1 MRNLKRVLSLA
12 LASVMLIGMM
22 VVGASAANYDDFS
35 DKDKIVNKEAVST
48 LVELGVIAGKDDGTY
63 DPEGI
68 VTRGEMAKMIC
79 VVLNGGKDPSLGD
92 VTKYSYTDTVGH
104 WAAPYIEYCAIRGIV
119 AGKGDGTFGPNET
132 VTGSQAAKMLLV
144 AAGYQSAI
152 EGFTGASWEVNT
164 NVRANA
170 VGLYDGLDIN
180 PSQGLTR
187 DSAAQMVY
195 NILDVEQVTYKY
207 TLVANGDGTFTSVT
221 EIDKSADNK
230 TVLEDKFGAVKV
242 EGVVVANEV
251 ADLNSSKKND
261 NKVLVGSA
269 LDAGKTKIV
278 ITNGGADEDQNEY
291 TGTQTFKVSTG
302 LDQLGRTVRLYVK
315 SGSSAANAKV
325 FGSVIVT
332 DDNKVV
338 TDASDDSINSV
349 ADDNSLDIVS
359 GTKVATNYA
368 DLTTLSSDA
377 AKADGTQG
385 VQKILI
391 DNNDDGDVD
400 YVLLTTYVFGK
411 VTGKSTSSDGSL
423 TVNYSG
429 ASTLSVDDKDDVV
442 GFDDVAK
449 NDYVLASFIGGKLH
463 VQKAESVTGTLD
475 AYTSSSLTVDGT
487 KYTVS
492 AVGCYK
498 STSDD
503 ITPAKGYASKSELD
517 KDATFYLDVNGYI
530 VAVGAP
536 EASAY
541 DYAYV
546 WGAEAGSS
554 IGTDRVKVT
563 LSDGTKA
570 TYDLDGDS
578 DIDIVKGDSAYDAD
592 NGTVGEEK
600 VQGMIFAYKV
610 TNNEIKLTN
619 PAGGFAEGDNI
630 TFEKGKTTVSGLTV
644 GTNQTKFANKNTV
657 FFYVTMKDDE
667 IIDGVDVYT
676 GYSAAPDVDDSAAAY
691 AAYNKAGKMV
701 AVAFSSTEFSSTDL
715 SDHVFIYKS
724 DSTFND
730 YIEARGFLA
739 GSAEANTEL
748 KVSDLP
754 SGVEMKEVVD
764 GKIYL
769 YSTDSDGYFKLK
781 EAGDDLITVNGK
793 AANVSSSS
801 VVIGNTEYAV
811 TSKTVLIDNTDN
823 PGTPSATLGAA
834 PEDDDIITYMLV
846 DGDEILMMVVDNTAE
861 EKPETPENIT
871 VTVANGKITLT
882 YTGETAPSVD
892 EQATAVVEKLTA
904 LGYTDID
911 VPASEEGLS
920 ANGITAKK
928 DVITYTFTYELKAA
942 EATE

>member
-63 DPEGI
+63 DPTGI
-68 VTRGEMAKMIC
+68 VTRAEMAKMIC

-104 WAAPYIEYCAIRGIV
+104 WAAPYIEYCAIRSIV
-119 AGKGDGTFGPNET
+119 AGKGDGTFAPNET

-152 EGFTGASWEVNT
+152 EGFTGANWEVNT

-221 EIDKSADNK
+221 EIDKTADNK

-278 ITNGGADEDQNEY
+278 ITNGGKDEDQNEY

-315 SGSSAANAKV
+315 TGSSAANAKV

-368 DLTTLSSDA
+368 DLTDLSSDA
-377 AKADGTQG
+377 AKADGTHG

-429 ASTLSVDDKDDVV
+429 AATLSVDDKDDVV

-449 NDYVLASFIGGKLH
+449 NDYVLAAFIGGKLH

-475 AYTSSSLTVDGT
+475 AYTSTSLTVDGT

-498 STSDD
+498 SNSDD

-546 WGAEAGSS
+546 WGSEAGSS

-570 TYDLDGDS
+570 TYDLDDDS
-578 DIDIVKGDSAYDAD
+578 DIDITYD
-592 NGTVGEEK
+592 GEYEG
-600 VQGMIFAYKV
+600 QIFAYKV
-610 TNNEIKLTN
+610 TKNEIKLTK
-619 PAGGFAEGDNI
+619 PTTTAESESAVV
-630 TFEKGKTTVSGLTV
+630 FEKGKTTVSGLKDNAT
-644 GTNQTKFANKNTV
+644 TKFSNKNTV
-657 FFYVTMKDDE
+657 FFYVTTKTTGKVTK
-667 IIDGVDVYT
+667 IDSVDVYT
-676 GYSAAPDVDDSAAAY
+676 GYSAAPDVDKEDNASAF
-691 AAYNKAGKMV
+691 AAYNKGGKMV
-701 AVAFSSTEFSSTDL
+701 AVAITSSAFNSTDL
-715 SDHVFIYKS
+715 SDHVFIYKK
-724 DSTFND
+724 DRTFTD
-730 YIEARGFLA
+730 YTEVRGFLA
-739 GSAEANTEL
+739 GMDQANIEL
-748 KVSDLP
+748 KVSDN
-754 SGVEMKEVVD
+754 SNVDAADAVD
-764 GKIYL
+764 GQIYL
-769 YSTDSDGYFKLK
+769 YTKDSDGYLKLK
-781 EAGDDLITVNGK
+781 EAGDNLITVNGK
-793 AANVSSSS
+793 PTNVSSSS
-801 VVIGNTEYAV
+801 VVVKGKEYAV

-834 PEDDDIITYMLV
+834 PEDDDVITYMLV
-846 DGDEILMMVVDNTAE
+846 DDDEILMMVVDNTAE
-861 EKPETPENIT
+861 ETPATPDNVT
-871 VTVANGKITLT
+871 VTVKDDKITLT
-882 YTGETAPSVD
+882 YTKEEPGVTD
-892 EQATAVVEKLTA
+892 QANAVVAKLTA

-911 VPASEEGLS
+911 VTVAGGKVTGVS
-920 ANGITAKK
+920 AKMG
-928 DVITYTFTYELKAA
+928 VVSYTFTYEMGKAA
-942 EATE
+942 E

>member
-63 DPEGI
+63 DPTGI
-68 VTRGEMAKMIC
+68 VTRAEMAKMIC

-104 WAAPYIEYCAIRGIV
+104 WAAPYIEYCAIRNIV

-152 EGFTGASWEVNT
+152 EGFTGANWEVNT

-221 EIDKSADNK
+221 EIDKTADNK

-278 ITNGGADEDQNEY
+278 ITNGGKDEDQNEY

-315 SGSSAANAKV
+315 TGSSAANAKV

-368 DLTTLSSDA
+368 DLTDLSSDA
-377 AKADGTQG
+377 AKADGTHG

-429 ASTLSVDDKDDVV
+429 AATLSVDDKDDVV

-449 NDYVLASFIGGKLH
+449 NDYVLAAFIGGKLH

-475 AYTSSSLTVDGT
+475 AYTSTSLTVDGT

-546 WGAEAGSS
+546 WGSEAGSS

-570 TYDLDGDS
+570 TYDLDDDS
-578 DIDIVKGDSAYDAD
+578 DIDIEADGDFE
-592 NGTVGEEK
+592 G
-600 VQGMIFAYKV
+600 QIFAYKV
-610 TNNEIKLTN
+610 SGNEIKLTK
-619 PAGGFAEGDNI
+619 PAGKTAEGEKVV
-630 TFEKGKTTVSGLTV
+630 FEKGKTTVDGLTTAD
-644 GTNQTKFANKNTV
+644 GQTKFANKNTV
-657 FFYVTMKDDE
+657 FFYVTTKTTGNVTK
-667 IIDGVDVYT
+667 IDSVDVYT
-676 GYSAAPDVDDSAAAY
+676 GYSAAPDVDKEDNASAF
-691 AAYNKAGKMV
+691 AAYNKGGKMV
-701 AVAFSSTEFSSTDL
+701 AVAITSSAFNSTDL

-739 GSAEANTEL
+739 GSAEANTSL

-781 EAGDDLITVNGK
+781 DAGDNLITVNGK

-801 VVIGNTEYAV
+801 VVIGNDEYAV

-834 PEDDDIITYMLV
+834 PEDDDYITYMLV
-846 DGDEILMMVVDNTAE
+846 DDDEILMMVVDNTAE
-861 EKPETPENIT
+861 ATPETPNDIT
-871 VTVANGKITLT
+871 VKVEDDKITLT
-882 YTGETAPSVD
+882 YTNEKPGVTD
-892 EQATAVVEKLTA
+892 QANAVVAKLTD

-911 VPASEEGLS
+911 VTVAGGEVTGVS
-920 ANGITAKK
+920 AKMG
-928 DVITYTFTYELKAA
+928 VVSYTFTYELKAA
-942 EATE
+942 E

>member
-63 DPEGI
+63 DPTGI

-79 VVLNGGKDPSLGD
+79 VVLNGGKDPSLGN

-152 EGFTGASWEVNT
+152 EGFTGANWEVNT

-207 TLVANGDGTFTSVT
+207 TMVANGDGTFTSVT
-221 EIDKSADNK
+221 EIDKTADNK

-278 ITNGGADEDQNEY
+278 ITNGGKDEDQNEY

-315 SGSSAANAKV
+315 TGSSAANAKV

-368 DLTTLSSDA
+368 DLTDLSSDA
-377 AKADGTQG
+377 AKADGTHG

-429 ASTLSVDDKDDVV
+429 AATLSVDDKDDVV

-449 NDYVLASFIGGKLH
+449 NDYVLAAFIGGKLH

-475 AYTSSSLTVDGT
+475 AYTSTSLTVDGT

-546 WGAEAGSS
+546 WGSEAGSS

-570 TYDLDGDS
+570 TYDLDDDS
-578 DIDIVKGDSAYDAD
+578 DIDIEHDGDFE
-592 NGTVGEEK
+592 G
-600 VQGMIFAYKV
+600 QIFAYKV
-610 TNNEIKLTN
+610 SGNEIKLTK
-619 PAGGFAEGDNI
+619 PAGKTAEGEKVV
-630 TFEKGKTTVSGLTV
+630 FEKGKTTVDGLTTAD
-644 GTNQTKFANKNTV
+644 GQTKFANKNTV
-657 FFYVTMKDDE
+657 FFYVTTKTTGNVTK
-667 IIDGVDVYT
+667 IDSVDVYT
-676 GYSAAPDVDDSAAAY
+676 GYSAAPDVDKEDNASAF
-691 AAYNKAGKMV
+691 AAYNKGGKMV
-701 AVAFSSTEFSSTDL
+701 AVAITSSAFNSTDL
-715 SDHVFIYKS
+715 SDHVFIYKK
-724 DSTFND
+724 DRTFTD
-730 YIEARGFLA
+730 YTEVRGFLA
-739 GSAEANTEL
+739 GMDQANTEL
-748 KVSDLP
+748 KVSDN
-754 SGVEMKEVVD
+754 SNVDAADAVD
-764 GKIYL
+764 GQIYL
-769 YSTDSDGYFKLK
+769 YTKDSDGYLKLK
-781 EAGDDLITVNGK
+781 EAGDNLITVNGK
-793 AANVSSSS
+793 PTNVSSSS
-801 VVIGNTEYAV
+801 VVVKGKEYAV

-834 PEDDDIITYMLV
+834 PEDDDVITYMLV
-846 DGDEILMMVVDNTAE
+846 DDDEILMMVIDNTAE
-861 EKPETPENIT
+861 ETPETPDNVT
-871 VTVANGKITLT
+871 VTVKDDKITLT
-882 YTGETAPSVD
+882 YTKEEPGVTD
-892 EQATAVVEKLTA
+892 QANAVVAKLTA

-911 VPASEEGLS
+911 VTVAGGKVTGVS
-920 ANGITAKK
+920 AKMG
-928 DVITYTFTYELKAA
+928 VVSYTFTYEMVKAA
-942 EATE
+942 E

>member
-63 DPEGI
+63 DPTGI
-68 VTRGEMAKMIC
+68 VTRAEMAKMIC

-104 WAAPYIEYCAIRGIV
+104 WAAPYIEYCAIRSIV
-119 AGKGDGTFGPNET
+119 AGKGDGTFAPNET

-152 EGFTGASWEVNT
+152 EGFTGANWEVNT

-221 EIDKSADNK
+221 EIDKTADNK

-278 ITNGGADEDQNEY
+278 ITNGGKDEDQNEY

-315 SGSSAANAKV
+315 TGSSAANAKV

-368 DLTTLSSDA
+368 DLTDLSSDA
-377 AKADGTQG
+377 AKADGTHG

-429 ASTLSVDDKDDVV
+429 AATLSVDDKDDVV

-449 NDYVLASFIGGKLH
+449 NDYVLAAFIGGKLH

-475 AYTSSSLTVDGT
+475 AYTSTSLTVDGT

-546 WGAEAGSS
+546 WGSEAGSS

-570 TYDLDGDS
+570 TYDLDDDS
-578 DIDIVKGDSAYDAD
+578 DIDITYD
-592 NGTVGEEK
+592 GEYEG
-600 VQGMIFAYKV
+600 QIFAYKV
-610 TNNEIKLTN
+610 TKNEIKLTK
-619 PAGGFAEGDNI
+619 PTTTAESESAVV
-630 TFEKGKTTVSGLTV
+630 FEKGKTTVSGLKDNAT
-644 GTNQTKFANKNTV
+644 TKFSNKNTV
-657 FFYVTMKDDE
+657 FFYVTTKTTGKVTK
-667 IIDGVDVYT
+667 IDSVDVYT
-676 GYSAAPDVDDSAAAY
+676 GYSAAPDVDKEDNASAF
-691 AAYNKAGKMV
+691 AAYNKGGKMV
-701 AVAFSSTEFSSTDL
+701 AVAITSSAFNSTDL
-715 SDHVFIYKS
+715 SDHVFIYKK
-724 DSTFND
+724 DRTFTD
-730 YIEARGFLA
+730 YTEVRGFLA
-739 GSAEANTEL
+739 GMDQANIEL
-748 KVSDLP
+748 KVSDN
-754 SGVEMKEVVD
+754 SNVDAADAVD
-764 GKIYL
+764 GQIYL
-769 YSTDSDGYFKLK
+769 YTKDSDGYLKLK
-781 EAGDDLITVNGK
+781 EAGDNLITVNGK
-793 AANVSSSS
+793 PTNVSSSS
-801 VVIGNTEYAV
+801 VVVKGKEYAV

-834 PEDDDIITYMLV
+834 PEDDDVITYMLV
-846 DGDEILMMVVDNTAE
+846 DDDEILMMVVDNTAE
-861 EKPETPENIT
+861 ETPATPDNVT
-871 VTVANGKITLT
+871 VTVKDDKITLT
-882 YTGETAPSVD
+882 YTKEEPGVTD
-892 EQATAVVEKLTA
+892 QANAVVAKLTA

-911 VPASEEGLS
+911 VTVAGGKVTGVS
-920 ANGITAKK
+920 AKMG
-928 DVITYTFTYELKAA
+928 VVSYTFTYEMGKAA
-942 EATE
+942 E

>member
-63 DPEGI
+63 DPTGI

-79 VVLNGGKDPSLGD
+79 VVLNGGKDPSLGN

-152 EGFTGASWEVNT
+152 EGFTGANWEVNT

-207 TLVANGDGTFTSVT
+207 TMVANGDGTFTSVT
-221 EIDKSADNK
+221 EIDKTADNK

-278 ITNGGADEDQNEY
+278 ITNGGKDEDQNEY

-315 SGSSAANAKV
+315 TGSSAANAKV

-338 TDASDDSINSV
+338 TDASDGSINSV

-368 DLTTLSSDA
+368 DLTDLSSDA
-377 AKADGTQG
+377 AKADGTHG

-429 ASTLSVDDKDDVV
+429 AATLSVDDKDDVV

-449 NDYVLASFIGGKLH
+449 NDYVLAAFIGGKLH

-475 AYTSSSLTVDGT
+475 AYTSTSLTVDGT

-546 WGAEAGSS
+546 WGSEAGSS

-570 TYDLDGDS
+570 TYDLDDDS
-578 DIDIVKGDSAYDAD
+578 DIDIEDDGDFE
-592 NGTVGEEK
+592 G
-600 VQGMIFAYKV
+600 QIFAYKV
-610 TNNEIKLTN
+610 SGNEIKLTK
-619 PAGGFAEGDNI
+619 PAGKTAEGEKVV
-630 TFEKGKTTVSGLTV
+630 FEKGKTTVDGLTTAD
-644 GTNQTKFANKNTV
+644 GQTKFANKNTV
-657 FFYVTMKDDE
+657 FFYVTTKTTGNVTK
-667 IIDGVDVYT
+667 IDSVDVYT
-676 GYSAAPDVDDSAAAY
+676 GYSAAPDVDKEDNASAF
-691 AAYNKAGKMV
+691 AAYNKGGKMV
-701 AVAFSSTEFSSTDL
+701 AVAITSSAFNSTDL
-715 SDHVFIYKS
+715 SDHVFIYKK
-724 DSTFND
+724 DRTFTD
-730 YIEARGFLA
+730 YTEVRGFLA
-739 GSAEANTEL
+739 GMDQANTEL
-748 KVSDLP
+748 KVSDN
-754 SGVEMKEVVD
+754 SNVDAADAVD
-764 GKIYL
+764 GQIYL
-769 YSTDSDGYFKLK
+769 YTKDSDGYLKLK
-781 EAGDDLITVNGK
+781 EAGDNLITVNGK
-793 AANVSSSS
+793 PTNVSSSS
-801 VVIGNTEYAV
+801 VVVKGKEYAV

-834 PEDDDIITYMLV
+834 PEDDDVITYMLV
-846 DGDEILMMVVDNTAE
+846 DDDEILMMVIDNTAE
-861 EKPETPENIT
+861 ETPETPDNVT
-871 VTVANGKITLT
+871 VTVKDDKITLT
-882 YTGETAPSVD
+882 YTKEEPGVTD
-892 EQATAVVEKLTA
+892 QANAVVAKLTA

-911 VPASEEGLS
+911 VTVAGGKVTGVS
-920 ANGITAKK
+920 AKMG
-928 DVITYTFTYELKAA
+928 VVSYTFTYEMVKAA
-942 EATE
+942 E

>member
-63 DPEGI
+63 DPTGI

-79 VVLNGGKDPSLGD
+79 VVLNGGKDPSLGN

-152 EGFTGASWEVNT
+152 EGFTGANWEVNT

-207 TLVANGDGTFTSVT
+207 TMVANGDGTFTSVT
-221 EIDKSADNK
+221 EIDKTADNK

-278 ITNGGADEDQNEY
+278 ITNGGKDEDQNEY

-315 SGSSAANAKV
+315 TGSSAANAKV

-368 DLTTLSSDA
+368 DLTDLSSDA
-377 AKADGTQG
+377 AKADGTHG

-429 ASTLSVDDKDDVV
+429 AATLSVDDKDDVV

-449 NDYVLASFIGGKLH
+449 NDYVLAAFIGGKLH

-475 AYTSSSLTVDGT
+475 AYTSTSLTVDGT

-546 WGAEAGSS
+546 WGSEAGSS

-570 TYDLDGDS
+570 TYDLDDDS
-578 DIDIVKGDSAYDAD
+578 DIDIEDDGDFE
-592 NGTVGEEK
+592 G
-600 VQGMIFAYKV
+600 QIFAYKV
-610 TNNEIKLTN
+610 SGNEIKLTK
-619 PAGGFAEGDNI
+619 PAGKTAEGEKVV
-630 TFEKGKTTVSGLTV
+630 FEKGKTTVDGLTTAD
-644 GTNQTKFANKNTV
+644 GQTKFANKNTV
-657 FFYVTMKDDE
+657 FFYVTTKTTGNVTK
-667 IIDGVDVYT
+667 IDSVDVYT
-676 GYSAAPDVDDSAAAY
+676 GYSAAPDVDKEDNASAF
-691 AAYNKAGKMV
+691 AAYNKGGKMV
-701 AVAFSSTEFSSTDL
+701 AVAITSSAFNSTDL
-715 SDHVFIYKS
+715 SDHVFIYTK
-724 DSTFND
+724 DRTFTD
-730 YIEARGFLA
+730 YTEVRGFLA
-739 GSAEANTEL
+739 GMDQANTEL
-748 KVSDLP
+748 KVSDN
-754 SGVEMKEVVD
+754 SNVDAADAVD
-764 GKIYL
+764 GQIYL
-769 YSTDSDGYFKLK
+769 YTKDSDGYLKLK
-781 EAGDDLITVNGK
+781 EAGDNLITVNGK
-793 AANVSSSS
+793 PTNVSSSS
-801 VVIGNTEYAV
+801 VVVKGKEYAV

-834 PEDDDIITYMLV
+834 PEDDDVITYMLV
-846 DGDEILMMVVDNTAE
+846 DDDEILMMVIDNTAE
-861 EKPETPENIT
+861 ETPETPDNVT
-871 VTVANGKITLT
+871 VTVKDDKITLT
-882 YTGETAPSVD
+882 YTKEEPGVTD
-892 EQATAVVEKLTA
+892 QANAVVAKLTA

-911 VPASEEGLS
+911 VTVAGGKVTGVS
-920 ANGITAKK
+920 AKMG
-928 DVITYTFTYELKAA
+928 VVSYTFTYEMVKAA
-942 EATE
+942 E

>member
-63 DPEGI
+63 DPTGI

-79 VVLNGGKDPSLGD
+79 VVLNGGKDPSLGN

-152 EGFTGASWEVNT
+152 EGFTGANWEVNT

-207 TLVANGDGTFTSVT
+207 TMVANGDGTFTSVT
-221 EIDKSADNK
+221 EIDKTADNK

-278 ITNGGADEDQNEY
+278 ITNGGKDEDQNEY

-315 SGSSAANAKV
+315 TGSSAANAKV

-368 DLTTLSSDA
+368 DLTDLSSDA
-377 AKADGTQG
+377 AKADGTHG

-429 ASTLSVDDKDDVV
+429 AATLSVDDKDDVV

-449 NDYVLASFIGGKLH
+449 NDYVLAAFIGGKLH

-475 AYTSSSLTVDGT
+475 AYTSTSLTVDGT

-546 WGAEAGSS
+546 WGSEAGSS

-570 TYDLDGDS
+570 TYDLDDDS
-578 DIDIVKGDSAYDAD
+578 DIDIEDDGDFE
-592 NGTVGEEK
+592 G
-600 VQGMIFAYKV
+600 QIFAYKV
-610 TNNEIKLTN
+610 SGNEIKLTK
-619 PAGGFAEGDNI
+619 PAGKTAEGDKVV
-630 TFEKGKTTVSGLTV
+630 FEKGKTTVDGLTTAD
-644 GTNQTKFANKNTV
+644 GQTKFANKNTV
-657 FFYVTMKDDE
+657 FFYVTTKTTGNVTK
-667 IIDGVDVYT
+667 IDSVDVYT
-676 GYSAAPDVDDSAAAY
+676 GYSAAPDVDKEDNASAF
-691 AAYNKAGKMV
+691 AAYNKGGKMV
-701 AVAFSSTEFSSTDL
+701 AVAITSSAFNSTDL
-715 SDHVFIYKS
+715 SDHVFIYKK
-724 DSTFND
+724 DRTFTD
-730 YIEARGFLA
+730 YTEVRGFLA
-739 GSAEANTEL
+739 GMDQANTEL
-748 KVSDLP
+748 KVSDN
-754 SGVEMKEVVD
+754 SNVDAADAVD
-764 GKIYL
+764 GQIYL
-769 YSTDSDGYFKLK
+769 YTKDSDGYLKLK
-781 EAGDDLITVNGK
+781 EAGDNLITVNGK
-793 AANVSSSS
+793 PTNVSSSS
-801 VVIGNTEYAV
+801 VVVKGKEYAV

-834 PEDDDIITYMLV
+834 PEDDDVITYMLV
-846 DGDEILMMVVDNTAE
+846 DDDEILMMVIDNTAE
-861 EKPETPENIT
+861 ETPETPDNVT
-871 VTVANGKITLT
+871 VTVKDDKITLT
-882 YTGETAPSVD
+882 YTKEEPGVTD
-892 EQATAVVEKLTA
+892 QANAVVAKLTA

-911 VPASEEGLS
+911 VTVAGGKVTGVS
-920 ANGITAKK
+920 AKMG
-928 DVITYTFTYELKAA
+928 VVSYTFTYEMVKAA
-942 EATE
+942 E

>member
-63 DPEGI
+63 DPTGI

-79 VVLNGGKDPSLGD
+79 VVLNGGKDPSLGN

-152 EGFTGASWEVNT
+152 EGFTGANWEVNT

-207 TLVANGDGTFTSVT
+207 TMVANGDGTFTSVT
-221 EIDKSADNK
+221 EIDKTADNK

-278 ITNGGADEDQNEY
+278 ITNGGKDEDQNEY

-315 SGSSAANAKV
+315 TGSSAANAKV

-368 DLTTLSSDA
+368 DLTDLSSDA
-377 AKADGTQG
+377 AKADGTHG

-429 ASTLSVDDKDDVV
+429 AATLSVDDKDDVV

-449 NDYVLASFIGGKLH
+449 NDYVLAAFIGGKLH

-475 AYTSSSLTVDGT
+475 AYTSTSLTVDGT

-546 WGAEAGSS
+546 WGSEAGSS

-570 TYDLDGDS
+570 TYDLDDDS
-578 DIDIVKGDSAYDAD
+578 DIDIEDDGDFE
-592 NGTVGEEK
+592 G
-600 VQGMIFAYKV
+600 QIFAYKV
-610 TNNEIKLTN
+610 SGNEIKLTK
-619 PAGGFAEGDNI
+619 PAGKTAEGEKVV
-630 TFEKGKTTVSGLTV
+630 FEKGKTTVDGLTTAD
-644 GTNQTKFANKNTV
+644 GQTKFANKNTV
-657 FFYVTMKDDE
+657 FFYVTTKTTGNVTK
-667 IIDGVDVYT
+667 IDSVDVYT
-676 GYSAAPDVDDSAAAY
+676 GYSAAPDVDKEDNASAF
-691 AAYNKAGKMV
+691 AAYNKGGKMV
-701 AVAFSSTEFSSTDL
+701 AVAITSSAFNSTDL
-715 SDHVFIYKS
+715 SDHVFIYKK
-724 DSTFND
+724 DRTFTD
-730 YIEARGFLA
+730 YTEVRGFLA
-739 GSAEANTEL
+739 GMDQANTEL
-748 KVSDLP
+748 KVSDN
-754 SGVEMKEVVD
+754 SNVDAADAVD
-764 GKIYL
+764 GQIYL
-769 YSTDSDGYFKLK
+769 YTKDSDGYLKLK
-781 EAGDDLITVNGK
+781 EAGDNLITVNGK
-793 AANVSSSS
+793 PTNVSSSS
-801 VVIGNTEYAV
+801 VVVKGKEYAV

-834 PEDDDIITYMLV
+834 PEDDDLITYKLV
-846 DGDEILMMVVDNTAE
+846 DDDEILMMVIDNTAE
-861 EKPETPENIT
+861 ETPETPDNVT
-871 VTVANGKITLT
+871 VTVKDDKITLT
-882 YTGETAPSVD
+882 YTKEEPGVTD
-892 EQATAVVEKLTA
+892 QANAVVAKLTA

-911 VPASEEGLS
+911 VTVAGGKVTGVS
-920 ANGITAKK
+920 AKMG
-928 DVITYTFTYELKAA
+928 VVSYTFTYEMVKAA
-942 EATE
+942 E

>member
-63 DPEGI
+63 DPTGI

-79 VVLNGGKDPSLGD
+79 VVLNGGKDPSLGN

-152 EGFTGASWEVNT
+152 EGFTGANWEVNT

-221 EIDKSADNK
+221 EIDKTADNK

-278 ITNGGADEDQNEY
+278 ITNGGKDEDQNEY

-315 SGSSAANAKV
+315 TGSSAANAKV

-368 DLTTLSSDA
+368 DLTDLSSDA
-377 AKADGTQG
+377 AKADGTHG

-429 ASTLSVDDKDDVV
+429 AATLSVDDKDDVV

-449 NDYVLASFIGGKLH
+449 NDYVLAAFIGGKLH

-475 AYTSSSLTVDGT
+475 AYTSTSLTVDGT

-546 WGAEAGSS
+546 WGSEAGSS

-578 DIDIVKGDSAYDAD
+578 DIDIEDDGDFE
-592 NGTVGEEK
+592 G
-600 VQGMIFAYKV
+600 QIFAYKV
-610 TNNEIKLTN
+610 SGNEIKLTN
-619 PAGGFAEGDNI
+619 PAGKTAEGK
-630 TFEKGKTTVSGLTV
+630 TVVFEKGKTTVDGLTTV
-644 GTNQTKFANKNTV
+644 EGQTKFANKNTV
-657 FFYVTMKDDE
+657 FFYVTLKE
-667 IIDGVDVYT
+667 KGGIDSVDVYT
-676 GYSAAPDVDDSAAAY
+676 GYSAAPDVDKEDNASAF
-691 AAYNKAGKMV
+691 AAYNKGGKMV
-701 AVAFSSTEFSSTDL
+701 AVAITSKEFNSTDL

-739 GSAEANTEL
+739 GSAEANTSL

-769 YSTDSDGYFKLK
+769 YSTDSDGYLKLK
-781 EAGDDLITVNGK
+781 EAGDNLITVNGK
-793 AANVSSSS
+793 ATNVSSSS
-801 VVIGNTEYAV
+801 VVVKGKEYAV

-834 PEDDDIITYMLV
+834 PEDDDVITYMLV
-846 DGDEILMMVVDNTAE
+846 DDDEILMMVIDNTAE
-861 EKPETPENIT
+861 ETPETPDNVT

-911 VPASEEGLS
+911 VPASEAGLS
-920 ANGITAKK
+920 ADGITAKK
-928 DVITYTFTYELKAA
+928 GVITYTFTYELKAA
-942 EATE
+942 E

>member
-63 DPEGI
+63 DPTGI
-68 VTRGEMAKMIC
+68 VTRAEMAKMIC

-104 WAAPYIEYCAIRGIV
+104 WAAPYIEYCAIRSIV
-119 AGKGDGTFGPNET
+119 AGKGDGTFAPNET

-152 EGFTGASWEVNT
+152 EGFTGANWEVNT

-221 EIDKSADNK
+221 EIDKTADNK

-278 ITNGGADEDQNEY
+278 ITNGGKDEDQNEY

-315 SGSSAANAKV
+315 TGSSAANAKV

-368 DLTTLSSDA
+368 DLTDLSSDA
-377 AKADGTQG
+377 AKADGTHG

-429 ASTLSVDDKDDVV
+429 AATLSVDDKDDVV

-449 NDYVLASFIGGKLH
+449 NDYVLAAFIGGKLH

-475 AYTSSSLTVDGT
+475 AYTSTSLTVDGT

-546 WGAEAGSS
+546 WGSEAGSS

-578 DIDIVKGDSAYDAD
+578 DIDIEADGDYE
-592 NGTVGEEK
+592 G
-600 VQGMIFAYKV
+600 QIFAYKV
-610 TNNEIKLTN
+610 SGNEIKLTN
-619 PAGGFAEGDNI
+619 PAGKTAEGK
-630 TFEKGKTTVSGLTV
+630 TVVFEKGKTTVDGLTTAE
-644 GTNQTKFANKNTV
+644 GQTKFANKNTV
-657 FFYVTMKDDE
+657 FFYVTLKE
-667 IIDGVDVYT
+667 KGGIDSVDVYT
-676 GYSAAPDVDDSAAAY
+676 GYSAAPDVDKEDNASAF
-691 AAYNKAGKMV
+691 AAYNKGGKMV
-701 AVAFSSTEFSSTDL
+701 AVAITSKEFNSTDL

-739 GSAEANTEL
+739 GSAEANTSL

-769 YSTDSDGYFKLK
+769 YSTDSDGYLKLK
-781 EAGDDLITVNGK
+781 EAGDNLITVNGK
-793 AANVSSSS
+793 ATNVSSSS
-801 VVIGNTEYAV
+801 VVVKGKEYAV

-834 PEDDDIITYMLV
+834 PEDDDVITYMLV
-846 DGDEILMMVVDNTAE
+846 DDDEILMMVIDNTAE
-861 EKPETPENIT
+861 ETPETPDNVT

-911 VPASEEGLS
+911 VPASEAGLS
-920 ANGITAKK
+920 ADGITAKK
-928 DVITYTFTYELKAA
+928 GVITYTFTYELKAA
-942 EATE
+942 E

>member
-63 DPEGI
+63 DPTGI
-68 VTRGEMAKMIC
+68 VTRAEMAKMIC

-104 WAAPYIEYCAIRGIV
+104 WAAPYIEYCAIRNIV

-152 EGFTGASWEVNT
+152 EGFTGANWEVNT

-221 EIDKSADNK
+221 EIDKTADNK

-278 ITNGGADEDQNEY
+278 ITNGGKDEDQNEY

-315 SGSSAANAKV
+315 TGSSAANAKV

-368 DLTTLSSDA
+368 DLTDLSSDA
-377 AKADGTQG
+377 AKADGTHG

-429 ASTLSVDDKDDVV
+429 AATLSVDDKDDVV

-449 NDYVLASFIGGKLH
+449 NDYVLAAFIGGKLH

-475 AYTSSSLTVDGT
+475 AYTSTSLTVDGT

-546 WGAEAGSS
+546 WGSEAGSS

-578 DIDIVKGDSAYDAD
+578 DIDITKD
-592 NGTVGEEK
+592 GEYAG
-600 VQGMIFAYKV
+600 QIFAYKV
-610 TNNEIKLTN
+610 SGNEIKLTK
-619 PAGGFAEGDNI
+619 PAGKTAEGEKVV
-630 TFEKGKTTVSGLTV
+630 FEKGKTTVDGLTTAD
-644 GTNQTKFANKNTV
+644 GQTKFANKNTV
-657 FFYVTMKDDE
+657 FFYVTTKTTGNVTK
-667 IIDGVDVYT
+667 IDSVDVYT
-676 GYSAAPDVDDSAAAY
+676 GYSAAPDVDKEDNASAF
-691 AAYNKAGKMV
+691 AAYNKGGKMV
-701 AVAFSSTEFSSTDL
+701 AVAITSSAFNSTDL
-715 SDHVFIYKS
+715 SDHVFIYKK
-724 DSTFND
+724 DRTFTD
-730 YIEARGFLA
+730 YTEVRGFLA
-739 GSAEANTEL
+739 GMDQANTEL
-748 KVSDLP
+748 KVSDN
-754 SGVEMKEVVD
+754 SNVDAADAVD
-764 GKIYL
+764 GQIYL
-769 YSTDSDGYFKLK
+769 YTKDSDGYLKLK
-781 EAGDDLITVNGK
+781 EAGDNLITVNGK
-793 AANVSSSS
+793 PTNVSSSS
-801 VVIGNTEYAV
+801 VVVKGKEYAV
-811 TSKTVLIDNTDN
+811 TSKTVLIDNTDDPN
-823 PGTPSATLGAA
+823 PPSATLGAA
-834 PEDDDIITYMLV
+834 PEDDDVITYMLV
-846 DGDEILMMVVDNTAE
+846 DDDEILMMVVDNTP
-861 EKPETPENIT
+861 EKKPLAPESIT
-871 VTVANGKITLT
+871 VKVKDDEITLT
-882 YTGETAPSVD
+882 YTKEKPGVTD
-892 EQATAVVEKLTA
+892 QANAVVAKLTD

-911 VPASEEGLS
+911 VTVKGGEVTGVS
-920 ANGITAKK
+920 AKMG
-928 DVITYTFTYELKAA
+928 VVSYTFTYEMKAA
-942 EATE
+942 E

>member
-22 VVGASAANYDDFS
+22 VVGASAANYDAFS

-63 DPEGI
+63 DPTGI

-79 VVLNGGKDPSLGD
+79 VVLNGGKDPSLGN

-152 EGFTGASWEVNT
+152 EGFTGANWEVNT

-207 TLVANGDGTFTSVT
+207 TMVANGDGTFTSVT
-221 EIDKSADNK
+221 EIDKTADNK

-278 ITNGGADEDQNEY
+278 ITNGGKDEDQNEY

-315 SGSSAANAKV
+315 TGSSAANAKV

-368 DLTTLSSDA
+368 DLTDLSSDA
-377 AKADGTQG
+377 AKADGTHG

-429 ASTLSVDDKDDVV
+429 AATLSVDDKDDVV

-449 NDYVLASFIGGKLH
+449 NDYVLAAFIGGKLH

-475 AYTSSSLTVDGT
+475 AYTSTSLTVDGT

-546 WGAEAGSS
+546 WGSEAGSS

-570 TYDLDGDS
+570 TYDLDDDS
-578 DIDIVKGDSAYDAD
+578 DIDIEDDGDFE
-592 NGTVGEEK
+592 G
-600 VQGMIFAYKV
+600 QIFAYKV
-610 TNNEIKLTN
+610 SGNEIKLTK
-619 PAGGFAEGDNI
+619 PAGKTAEGEKVV
-630 TFEKGKTTVSGLTV
+630 FEKGKTTVDGLTTAD
-644 GTNQTKFANKNTV
+644 GQTKFANKNTV
-657 FFYVTMKDDE
+657 FFYVTTKTTGNVTK
-667 IIDGVDVYT
+667 IDSVDVYT
-676 GYSAAPDVDDSAAAY
+676 GYSAAPDVDKEDNASAF
-691 AAYNKAGKMV
+691 AAYNKGGKMV
-701 AVAFSSTEFSSTDL
+701 AVAITSSAFNSTDL
-715 SDHVFIYKS
+715 SDHVFIYKK
-724 DSTFND
+724 DRTFTD
-730 YIEARGFLA
+730 YTEVRGFLA
-739 GSAEANTEL
+739 GMDQANTEL
-748 KVSDLP
+748 KVSDN
-754 SGVEMKEVVD
+754 SNVDAADAVD
-764 GKIYL
+764 GQIYL
-769 YSTDSDGYFKLK
+769 YTKDSDGYLKLK
-781 EAGDDLITVNGK
+781 EAGDNLITVNGK
-793 AANVSSSS
+793 PTNVSSSS
-801 VVIGNTEYAV
+801 VVVKGKEYAV

-834 PEDDDIITYMLV
+834 PEDDDVITYMLV
-846 DGDEILMMVVDNTAE
+846 DDDEILMMVIDNTAE
-861 EKPETPENIT
+861 ETPETPDNVT
-871 VTVANGKITLT
+871 VTVKDDKITLT
-882 YTGETAPSVD
+882 YTKEEPGVTD
-892 EQATAVVEKLTA
+892 QANAVVAKLTA

-911 VPASEEGLS
+911 VTVAGGKVTGVS
-920 ANGITAKK
+920 AKMG
-928 DVITYTFTYELKAA
+928 VVSYTFTYEMVKAA
-942 EATE
+942 E

>member
-63 DPEGI
+63 DPTGI

-79 VVLNGGKDPSLGD
+79 VVLNGGKDPSLGN

-152 EGFTGASWEVNT
+152 EGFTGANWEVNT

-207 TLVANGDGTFTSVT
+207 TMVANGDGTFTSVT
-221 EIDKSADNK
+221 EIDKTADNK

-278 ITNGGADEDQNEY
+278 ITNGGKDEDQNEY

-315 SGSSAANAKV
+315 TGSSAANAKV

-368 DLTTLSSDA
+368 DLTDLSSDA
-377 AKADGTQG
+377 AKADGTHG

-429 ASTLSVDDKDDVV
+429 AATLSVDDKDDVV

-449 NDYVLASFIGGKLH
+449 NDYVLAAFIGGKLH

-475 AYTSSSLTVDGT
+475 AYTSTSLTVDGT

-546 WGAEAGSS
+546 WGSEAGSS

-570 TYDLDGDS
+570 TYDLDDDS
-578 DIDIVKGDSAYDAD
+578 DIDITYD
-592 NGTVGEEK
+592 GEYEG
-600 VQGMIFAYKV
+600 QIFAYKV
-610 TNNEIKLTN
+610 TKNEIKLTK
-619 PAGGFAEGDNI
+619 PTTTAESESAVV
-630 TFEKGKTTVSGLTV
+630 FEKGKTTVSGLKDNAT
-644 GTNQTKFANKNTV
+644 TKFSNKNTV
-657 FFYVTMKDDE
+657 FFYVTTKTTGKVTK
-667 IIDGVDVYT
+667 IDSVDVYT
-676 GYSAAPDVDDSAAAY
+676 GYSAAPDVDKEDNASAF
-691 AAYNKAGKMV
+691 AAYNKGGKMV
-701 AVAFSSTEFSSTDL
+701 AVAITSSAFNSTDL
-715 SDHVFIYKS
+715 SDHVFIYKK
-724 DSTFND
+724 DRTFTD
-730 YIEARGFLA
+730 YTEVRGFLA
-739 GSAEANTEL
+739 GMDQANIEL
-748 KVSDLP
+748 KVSDN
-754 SGVEMKEVVD
+754 SNVDAADAVD
-764 GKIYL
+764 GQIYL
-769 YSTDSDGYFKLK
+769 YTKDSDGYLKLK
-781 EAGDDLITVNGK
+781 EAGDNLITVNGK
-793 AANVSSSS
+793 PTNVSSSS
-801 VVIGNTEYAV
+801 VVVKGKEYAV

-834 PEDDDIITYMLV
+834 PEDDDVITYMLV
-846 DGDEILMMVVDNTAE
+846 DDDEILMMVVDNTAE
-861 EKPETPENIT
+861 ETPETPDNVT
-871 VTVANGKITLT
+871 VTVKDDKITLT
-882 YTGETAPSVD
+882 YTKEEPGVTD
-892 EQATAVVEKLTA
+892 QANAVVAKLTD

-911 VPASEEGLS
+911 VTVAGGKVTGVS
-920 ANGITAKK
+920 AKMG
-928 DVITYTFTYELKAA
+928 VVSYTFTYEMKAA
-942 EATE
+942 E

>member
-63 DPEGI
+63 DPTGI
-68 VTRGEMAKMIC
+68 VTRAEMAKMIC

-104 WAAPYIEYCAIRGIV
+104 WAAPYIEYCAIRSIV
-119 AGKGDGTFGPNET
+119 AGKGDGTFAPNET

-152 EGFTGASWEVNT
+152 EGFTGANWEVNT

-221 EIDKSADNK
+221 EIDKTADNK

-278 ITNGGADEDQNEY
+278 ITNGGKDEDQNEY

-315 SGSSAANAKV
+315 TGSSAANAKV

-368 DLTTLSSDA
+368 DLTDLSSDA
-377 AKADGTQG
+377 AKADGTHG

-429 ASTLSVDDKDDVV
+429 AATLSVDDKDDVV

-449 NDYVLASFIGGKLH
+449 NDYVLAAFIGGKLH

-475 AYTSSSLTVDGT
+475 AYTSTSLTVDGT

-546 WGAEAGSS
+546 WGSEAGSS

-578 DIDIVKGDSAYDAD
+578 DIDIEADGDYE
-592 NGTVGEEK
+592 G
-600 VQGMIFAYKV
+600 QIFAYKV
-610 TNNEIKLTN
+610 SGNEIKLTN
-619 PAGGFAEGDNI
+619 PAGKTAEGK
-630 TFEKGKTTVSGLTV
+630 TVVFEKGKTTVDGLTTAE
-644 GTNQTKFANKNTV
+644 GQTKFANKNTV
-657 FFYVTMKDDE
+657 FFYVTLKE
-667 IIDGVDVYT
+667 KGGIDSVDVYT
-676 GYSAAPDVDDSAAAY
+676 GYSAAPDVDKEDNASAF
-691 AAYNKAGKMV
+691 AAYNKGGKMV
-701 AVAFSSTEFSSTDL
+701 AVAITSKEFNSTDL

-739 GSAEANTEL
+739 GSAEANTSL

-769 YSTDSDGYFKLK
+769 YSTDSDGYLKLK
-781 EAGDDLITVNGK
+781 EAGDNLITVNGK
-793 AANVSSSS
+793 ATNVSSSS
-801 VVIGNTEYAV
+801 VVVKGKEYAV

-834 PEDDDIITYMLV
+834 PEDDDVITYMLV
-846 DGDEILMMVVDNTAE
+846 DDDEILMMVIDNTAE
-861 EKPETPENIT
+861 ETPETPDNVT

-882 YTGETAPSVD
+882 YTGETAPSTD

-911 VPASEEGLS
+911 VPASEAGLS
-920 ANGITAKK
+920 ADGITAKK
-928 DVITYTFTYELKAA
+928 GVITYTFTYELKAA
-942 EATE
+942 E

>member
-63 DPEGI
+63 DPTGI
-68 VTRGEMAKMIC
+68 VTRAEMAKMIC

-104 WAAPYIEYCAIRGIV
+104 WAAPYIEYCAIRNIV

-152 EGFTGASWEVNT
+152 EGFTGANWEVNT

-221 EIDKSADNK
+221 EIDKTADNK

-278 ITNGGADEDQNEY
+278 ITNGGKDEDQNEY

-315 SGSSAANAKV
+315 TGSSAANAKV

-368 DLTTLSSDA
+368 DLTDLSSDA
-377 AKADGTQG
+377 AKADGTHG

-429 ASTLSVDDKDDVV
+429 AATLSVDDKDDVV

-449 NDYVLASFIGGKLH
+449 NDYVLAAFIGGKLH

-475 AYTSSSLTVDGT
+475 AYTSTSLTVDGT

-546 WGAEAGSS
+546 WGSEAGSS

-570 TYDLDGDS
+570 TYDLDDDS
-578 DIDIVKGDSAYDAD
+578 DIDIEDDGDFE
-592 NGTVGEEK
+592 G
-600 VQGMIFAYKV
+600 QIFAYKV
-610 TNNEIKLTN
+610 SGNEIKLTN
-619 PAGGFAEGDNI
+619 PAGKTAEGK
-630 TFEKGKTTVSGLTV
+630 TVVFEKGKTTVDGLTTV
-644 GTNQTKFANKNTV
+644 EGQTKFANKNTV
-657 FFYVTMKDDE
+657 FFYVTLKE
-667 IIDGVDVYT
+667 KGGIDSVDVYT
-676 GYSAAPDVDDSAAAY
+676 GYSAAPDVDKEDNASAF
-691 AAYNKAGKMV
+691 AAYNKGGKMV
-701 AVAFSSTEFSSTDL
+701 AVAITSKEFNSTDL

-739 GSAEANTEL
+739 GSAEANTSL

-769 YSTDSDGYFKLK
+769 YSTDSDGYLKLK
-781 EAGDDLITVNGK
+781 EAGDNLITVNGK
-793 AANVSSSS
+793 ATNVSSSS
-801 VVIGNTEYAV
+801 VVVKGKEYAV

-834 PEDDDIITYMLV
+834 PEDDDVITYMLV
-846 DGDEILMMVVDNTAE
+846 DDDEILMMVIDNTAE
-861 EKPETPENIT
+861 ETPETPDNVT

-911 VPASEEGLS
+911 VPATEEGLS
-920 ANGITAKK
+920 VKGITAKK
-928 DVITYTFTYELKAA
+928 GVITYTFTYDVKAA
-942 EATE
+942 E

>member
-63 DPEGI
+63 DPTGI

-79 VVLNGGKDPSLGD
+79 VVLNGGKDPSLGN

-152 EGFTGASWEVNT
+152 EGFTGANWEVNT

-207 TLVANGDGTFTSVT
+207 TMVANGDGTFTSVT
-221 EIDKSADNK
+221 EIDKTADNK

-278 ITNGGADEDQNEY
+278 ITNGGKDEDQNEY

-315 SGSSAANAKV
+315 TGSSAANAKV

-368 DLTTLSSDA
+368 DLTDLSSDA
-377 AKADGTQG
+377 AKADGTHG

-429 ASTLSVDDKDDVV
+429 AATLSVDDKDDVV

-449 NDYVLASFIGGKLH
+449 NDYVLAAFIGGKLH

-475 AYTSSSLTVDGT
+475 AYTSTSLTVDGT

-546 WGAEAGSS
+546 WGSEAGSS

-570 TYDLDGDS
+570 TYDLDDDS
-578 DIDIVKGDSAYDAD
+578 DIDIEDDGDFE
-592 NGTVGEEK
+592 G
-600 VQGMIFAYKV
+600 QIFAYKV
-610 TNNEIKLTN
+610 SGNEIKLTK
-619 PAGGFAEGDNI
+619 PAGKTAEGEKVV
-630 TFEKGKTTVSGLTV
+630 FEKGKTTVDGLTTAD
-644 GTNQTKFANKNTV
+644 GQTKFANKNTV
-657 FFYVTMKDDE
+657 FFYVTTKTTGNVTK
-667 IIDGVDVYT
+667 IDSVDVYT
-676 GYSAAPDVDDSAAAY
+676 GYSAAPDVDKEDNASAF
-691 AAYNKAGKMV
+691 AAYNKGGKMV
-701 AVAFSSTEFSSTDL
+701 AVAITSSAFNSTDL
-715 SDHVFIYKS
+715 SDHVFIYKK
-724 DSTFND
+724 DRTFTD
-730 YIEARGFLA
+730 YTEVRGFLA
-739 GSAEANTEL
+739 GMDQANTEL
-748 KVSDLP
+748 KVSDN
-754 SGVEMKEVVD
+754 SNVDAADAVD
-764 GKIYL
+764 GQIYL
-769 YSTDSDGYFKLK
+769 YTKDSDGYLKLK
-781 EAGDDLITVNGK
+781 EAGDNLITVNGK
-793 AANVSSSS
+793 PTNVSSSS
-801 VVIGNTEYAV
+801 VVVKGKEYAV

-834 PEDDDIITYMLV
+834 PEDDDVITYMLV
-846 DGDEILMMVVDNTAE
+846 DDDEILMMVIDNTAE
-861 EKPETPENIT
+861 ETPETPDDVT

-892 EQATAVVEKLTA
+892 EQATAVVKKLTA

-911 VPASEEGLS
+911 VPASEAGLS
-920 ANGITAKK
+920 ADGITAKK
-928 DVITYTFTYELKAA
+928 GVITYTFTYELKAA
-942 EATE
+942 E

>member
-63 DPEGI
+63 DPTGI

-79 VVLNGGKDPSLGD
+79 VVLNGGKDPSLGN

-152 EGFTGASWEVNT
+152 EGFTGANWEVNT

-207 TLVANGDGTFTSVT
+207 TMVANGDGTFTSVT
-221 EIDKSADNK
+221 EIDKTADNK

-278 ITNGGADEDQNEY
+278 ITNGGKDEDQNEY

-315 SGSSAANAKV
+315 TGSSAANAKV

-368 DLTTLSSDA
+368 DLTDLSSDA
-377 AKADGTQG
+377 AKADGTHG

-429 ASTLSVDDKDDVV
+429 AATLSVDDKDDVV

-449 NDYVLASFIGGKLH
+449 NDYVLAAFIGGKLH

-475 AYTSSSLTVDGT
+475 AYTSTSLTVDGT

-546 WGAEAGSS
+546 WGSEAGSS

-570 TYDLDGDS
+570 TYDLDDDS
-578 DIDIVKGDSAYDAD
+578 DIDIEDDGDFE
-592 NGTVGEEK
+592 G
-600 VQGMIFAYKV
+600 QIFAYKV
-610 TNNEIKLTN
+610 SGNEIKLTK
-619 PAGGFAEGDNI
+619 PAGKTAEGEKVV
-630 TFEKGKTTVSGLTV
+630 FEKGKTTVDGLTTAD
-644 GTNQTKFANKNTV
+644 GQTKFANKNTV
-657 FFYVTMKDDE
+657 FFYVTTKTTGNVTK
-667 IIDGVDVYT
+667 IDSVDVYT
-676 GYSAAPDVDDSAAAY
+676 GYSAAPDVDKEDNASAF
-691 AAYNKAGKMV
+691 AAYNKGGKMV
-701 AVAFSSTEFSSTDL
+701 AVAITSSAFNSTDL
-715 SDHVFIYKS
+715 SDHVFIYKK
-724 DSTFND
+724 DRTFTD
-730 YIEARGFLA
+730 YTEVRGFLA
-739 GSAEANTEL
+739 GMDQANTEL
-748 KVSDLP
+748 KVSDN
-754 SGVEMKEVVD
+754 SNVDAADAVD
-764 GKIYL
+764 GQIYL
-769 YSTDSDGYFKLK
+769 YTKDSDGYLKLK
-781 EAGDDLITVNGK
+781 EAGDNLITVNGK
-793 AANVSSSS
+793 PTNVSSSS
-801 VVIGNTEYAV
+801 VVVKGKEYAV

-834 PEDDDIITYMLV
+834 PEDDDVITYMLV
-846 DGDEILMMVVDNTAE
+846 DDDEILMMVIDNTAE
-861 EKPETPENIT
+861 ETPETPDNVT
-871 VTVANGKITLT
+871 VTVKDDKITLT
-882 YTGETAPSVD
+882 YTKEEPGVTD
-892 EQATAVVEKLTA
+892 QANAVVAKLTA

-911 VPASEEGLS
+911 VTVAGGKVTGVS
-920 ANGITAKK
+920 AKMG
-928 DVITYTFTYELKAA
+928 VVSYTFTYEMV
-942 EATE
+942 

>member
-63 DPEGI
+63 DPTGI

-79 VVLNGGKDPSLGD
+79 VVLNGGKDPSLGN

-152 EGFTGASWEVNT
+152 EGFTGANWEVNT

-207 TLVANGDGTFTSVT
+207 TMVANGDGTFTSVT
-221 EIDKSADNK
+221 EIDKTADNK

-278 ITNGGADEDQNEY
+278 ITNGGKDEDQNEY

-315 SGSSAANAKV
+315 TGSSAANAKV

-368 DLTTLSSDA
+368 DLTDLSSDA
-377 AKADGTQG
+377 AKADGTHG

-429 ASTLSVDDKDDVV
+429 AATLSVDDKDDVV

-449 NDYVLASFIGGKLH
+449 NDYVLAAFIGGKLH

-475 AYTSSSLTVDGT
+475 AYTSTSLTVDGT

-546 WGAEAGSS
+546 WGSEAGSS

-570 TYDLDGDS
+570 TYDLDDDS
-578 DIDIVKGDSAYDAD
+578 DIDIEDDGDFE
-592 NGTVGEEK
+592 G
-600 VQGMIFAYKV
+600 QIFAYKV
-610 TNNEIKLTN
+610 SGNEIKLTK
-619 PAGGFAEGDNI
+619 PAGKTAEGEKVV
-630 TFEKGKTTVSGLTV
+630 FEKGKTTVDGLTTAD
-644 GTNQTKFANKNTV
+644 GQTKFANKNTV
-657 FFYVTMKDDE
+657 FFYVTTKTTGKVTK
-667 IIDGVDVYT
+667 IDSVDVYT
-676 GYSAAPDVDDSAAAY
+676 GYSAAPDVDKEDNASAF
-691 AAYNKAGKMV
+691 AAYNKGGKMV
-701 AVAFSSTEFSSTDL
+701 AVAITSSAFNSTDL
-715 SDHVFIYKS
+715 SDHVFIYEK
-724 DSTFND
+724 DRAFTD
-730 YIEARGFLA
+730 YTEVRGFLA
-739 GSAEANTEL
+739 GMDQANTEL
-748 KVSDLP
+748 KVSDN
-754 SGVEMKEVVD
+754 SNVDAADAVD
-764 GKIYL
+764 GQIYL
-769 YSTDSDGYFKLK
+769 YTKDSDGYLKLK
-781 EAGDDLITVNGK
+781 EAGDNLITVNGK
-793 AANVSSSS
+793 PTNVSSSS
-801 VVIGNTEYAV
+801 VVVKSKEYAV

-834 PEDDDIITYMLV
+834 PEDDDVITYMLV
-846 DGDEILMMVVDNTAE
+846 DDDEILMMVIDNTAE
-861 EKPETPENIT
+861 ETPETPDNVT
-871 VTVANGKITLT
+871 VTVKDDKITLT
-882 YTGETAPSVD
+882 YTKEEPGVTD
-892 EQATAVVEKLTA
+892 QANAVVAKLTA

-911 VPASEEGLS
+911 VTVAGGKVTGVS
-920 ANGITAKK
+920 AKMG
-928 DVITYTFTYELKAA
+928 VVSYTFTYEMVKAA
-942 EATE
+942 E

>member
-63 DPEGI
+63 DPTGI
-68 VTRGEMAKMIC
+68 VTRAEMAKMIC

-104 WAAPYIEYCAIRGIV
+104 WAAPYIEYCAIRSIV
-119 AGKGDGTFGPNET
+119 AGKGDGTFAPNET

-152 EGFTGASWEVNT
+152 EGFTGANWEVNT

-221 EIDKSADNK
+221 EIDKTADNK

-278 ITNGGADEDQNEY
+278 ITNGGKDEDQNEY

-315 SGSSAANAKV
+315 TGSSAANAKV

-338 TDASDDSINSV
+338 TDASDDSIKDV

-368 DLTTLSSDA
+368 DLTDLSSDA
-377 AKADGTQG
+377 AKAKGTHG

-429 ASTLSVDDKDDVV
+429 AATLSVDDKDDVV

-449 NDYVLASFIGGKLH
+449 NDYVLAAFIGGKLH

-475 AYTSSSLTVDGT
+475 AYTNTSLTVDGT

-530 VAVGAP
+530 VAVGEP

-546 WGAEAGSS
+546 WGSEAGSS

-570 TYDLDGDS
+570 TYDLDDDS
-578 DIDIVKGDSAYDAD
+578 DIDITYD
-592 NGTVGEEK
+592 GEYEG
-600 VQGMIFAYKV
+600 QIFAYKV
-610 TNNEIKLTN
+610 TKNEIKLTN
-619 PAGGFAEGDNI
+619 PAGKTAKGEQV
-630 TFEKGKTTVSGLTV
+630 TFEKGKTTVDGLKTSIV
-644 GTNQTKFANKNTV
+644 DGQSQTRFANKNTV
-657 FFYVTMKDDE
+657 FFYVTTKTTGKVTK
-667 IIDGVDVYT
+667 IDSVDVYT
-676 GYSAAPDVDDSAAAY
+676 GYSAAPDVDKEDNASAF
-691 AAYNKAGKMV
+691 AAYNKGGKMV
-701 AVAFSSTEFSSTDL
+701 AVAITSSAFNSTDL
-715 SDHVFIYKS
+715 SDHVFIYKK
-724 DSTFND
+724 DRTFTD
-730 YIEARGFLA
+730 YTEVRGFLA
-739 GSAEANTEL
+739 GMDQANIEL
-748 KVSDLP
+748 KVSDN
-754 SGVEMKEVVD
+754 SNVDAADAVD
-764 GKIYL
+764 GQIYL
-769 YSTDSDGYFKLK
+769 YTKDSDGYLKLK
-781 EAGDDLITVNGK
+781 DAGKDLIHVNGV
-793 AANVSSSS
+793 ATNVSSSS
-801 VVIGNTEYAV
+801 VVVNGKEYAV
-811 TSKTVLIDNTDN
+811 TSKTVLIDNTDDPN
-823 PGTPSATLGAA
+823 PPSATLGAA
-834 PEDDDIITYMLV
+834 PEDDDYITYMLV
-846 DGDEILMMVVDNTAE
+846 DDDEILMMVVDNTP
-861 EKPETPENIT
+861 EKKPVAPESIT
-871 VTVANGKITLT
+871 VKVKDDEITLT
-882 YTGETAPSVD
+882 YTKEKPGVTD
-892 EQATAVVEKLTA
+892 QANAVVAKLTD

-911 VPASEEGLS
+911 VTVKGGEVTGVS
-920 ANGITAKK
+920 AKMG
-928 DVITYTFTYELKAA
+928 VVSYTFTYAIEKAA
-942 EATE
+942 E

>member
-63 DPEGI
+63 DPTGI

-79 VVLNGGKDPSLGD
+79 VVLNGGKDPSLGN

-152 EGFTGASWEVNT
+152 EGFTGANWEVNT

-207 TLVANGDGTFTSVT
+207 TMVANGDGTFTSVT
-221 EIDKSADNK
+221 EIDKTADNK

-278 ITNGGADEDQNEY
+278 ITNGGKDEDQNEY

-315 SGSSAANAKV
+315 TGSSAANAKV

-368 DLTTLSSDA
+368 DLTDLSSDA
-377 AKADGTQG
+377 AKADGTHG

-429 ASTLSVDDKDDVV
+429 AATLSVDDKDDVV

-449 NDYVLASFIGGKLH
+449 NDYVLAAFIGGKLH

-475 AYTSSSLTVDGT
+475 AYTSTSLTVDGT

-546 WGAEAGSS
+546 WGSEAGSS

-570 TYDLDGDS
+570 TYDLDDDS
-578 DIDIVKGDSAYDAD
+578 DIDIEDDGDFE
-592 NGTVGEEK
+592 G
-600 VQGMIFAYKV
+600 QIFAYKV
-610 TNNEIKLTN
+610 SGNEIKLTK
-619 PAGGFAEGDNI
+619 PAGKTAEGEKVV
-630 TFEKGKTTVSGLTV
+630 FEKGKTTVDGLTTAD
-644 GTNQTKFANKNTV
+644 GQTKFANKNTV
-657 FFYVTMKDDE
+657 FFYVTTKTTGKVTK
-667 IIDGVDVYT
+667 IDSVDVYT
-676 GYSAAPDVDDSAAAY
+676 GYSAAPDVDKEDNASAF
-691 AAYNKAGKMV
+691 AAYNKGGKMV
-701 AVAFSSTEFSSTDL
+701 AVAITSSAFNSTDL
-715 SDHVFIYKS
+715 SDHVFIYKK
-724 DSTFND
+724 DRTFTD
-730 YIEARGFLA
+730 YTEVRGFLA
-739 GSAEANTEL
+739 GMDQANIEL
-748 KVSDLP
+748 KVSDN
-754 SGVEMKEVVD
+754 SNVDAADAVD
-764 GKIYL
+764 GQIYL
-769 YSTDSDGYFKLK
+769 YTKDSDGYLKLK
-781 EAGDDLITVNGK
+781 EAGDNLITVNGK
-793 AANVSSSS
+793 PTNVSSSS
-801 VVIGNTEYAV
+801 VVVKGKEYAV

-834 PEDDDIITYMLV
+834 PEDDDVITYMLV
-846 DGDEILMMVVDNTAE
+846 DDDEILMMVIDNTAE
-861 EKPETPENIT
+861 ETPETPDNVT
-871 VTVANGKITLT
+871 VTVKDGKITLT
-882 YTGETAPSVD
+882 YTKEEPGVTD
-892 EQATAVVEKLTA
+892 QANAVVAKLTA

-911 VPASEEGLS
+911 VTVAGGKVTGVS
-920 ANGITAKK
+920 AKMG
-928 DVITYTFTYELKAA
+928 VVSYTFTYEMVKAA
-942 EATE
+942 E

>member
-63 DPEGI
+63 DPTGI
-68 VTRGEMAKMIC
+68 VTRAEMAKMIC

-104 WAAPYIEYCAIRGIV
+104 WAAPYIEYCAIRNIV

-152 EGFTGASWEVNT
+152 EGFTGANWEVNT

-221 EIDKSADNK
+221 EIDKTADNK

-278 ITNGGADEDQNEY
+278 ITNGGKDEDQNEY

-315 SGSSAANAKV
+315 TGSSAANAKV

-368 DLTTLSSDA
+368 DLTDLSSDA
-377 AKADGTQG
+377 AKADGTHG

-429 ASTLSVDDKDDVV
+429 AATLSVDDKDDVV

-449 NDYVLASFIGGKLH
+449 NDYVLAAFIGGKLH

-475 AYTSSSLTVDGT
+475 AYTSTSLTVDGT

-546 WGAEAGSS
+546 WGSEAGSS

-578 DIDIVKGDSAYDAD
+578 DIDIEADGDYE
-592 NGTVGEEK
+592 G
-600 VQGMIFAYKV
+600 QIFAYKV
-610 TNNEIKLTN
+610 SGNEIKLTN
-619 PAGGFAEGDNI
+619 PAGKTAEGK
-630 TFEKGKTTVSGLTV
+630 TVVFEKGKTTVDGLTTAE
-644 GTNQTKFANKNTV
+644 GQTKFANKNTV
-657 FFYVTMKDDE
+657 FFYVTLKE
-667 IIDGVDVYT
+667 KGGIDSVDVYT
-676 GYSAAPDVDDSAAAY
+676 GYSAAPDVDKEDNASAF
-691 AAYNKAGKMV
+691 AAYNKGGKMV
-701 AVAFSSTEFSSTDL
+701 AVAITSKEFNSTDL

-739 GSAEANTEL
+739 GSAEANTSL

-769 YSTDSDGYFKLK
+769 YSTDSDGYLKLK
-781 EAGDDLITVNGK
+781 EAGDNLITVNGK
-793 AANVSSSS
+793 ATNVSSSS
-801 VVIGNTEYAV
+801 VVVKGKEYAV

-834 PEDDDIITYMLV
+834 PEDDDVITYMLV
-846 DGDEILMMVVDNTAE
+846 DDDEILMMVIDNTAE
-861 EKPETPENIT
+861 ETPETPDNVT

-911 VPASEEGLS
+911 VPASEAGLS
-920 ANGITAKK
+920 ADGITAKK
-928 DVITYTFTYELKAA
+928 GVITYTFTYELKAA
-942 EATE
+942 E

>member
-63 DPEGI
+63 DPTGI

-79 VVLNGGKDPSLGD
+79 VVLNGGKDPSLGN

-152 EGFTGASWEVNT
+152 EGFTGANWEVNT

-207 TLVANGDGTFTSVT
+207 TMVANGDGTFTSVT
-221 EIDKSADNK
+221 EIDKTADNK

-278 ITNGGADEDQNEY
+278 ITNGGKDEDQNEY

-315 SGSSAANAKV
+315 TGSSAANAKV

-368 DLTTLSSDA
+368 DLTDLSSDA
-377 AKADGTQG
+377 AKADGTHG

-429 ASTLSVDDKDDVV
+429 AATLSVDDKDDVV

-449 NDYVLASFIGGKLH
+449 NDYVLAAFIGGKLH

-475 AYTSSSLTVDGT
+475 AYTSTSLTVDGT

-546 WGAEAGSS
+546 WGSEAGSS

-570 TYDLDGDS
+570 TYDLDDDS
-578 DIDIVKGDSAYDAD
+578 DIDIEDDGDFE
-592 NGTVGEEK
+592 G
-600 VQGMIFAYKV
+600 QIFAYKV
-610 TNNEIKLTN
+610 SGNEIKLTK
-619 PAGGFAEGDNI
+619 PAGKTAEGEKVV
-630 TFEKGKTTVSGLTV
+630 FEKGKTTVDGLTTAD
-644 GTNQTKFANKNTV
+644 GQTKFANKNTV
-657 FFYVTMKDDE
+657 FFYVTTKTTGNVTK
-667 IIDGVDVYT
+667 IDSVDVYT
-676 GYSAAPDVDDSAAAY
+676 GYSAAPDVDKEDNASAF
-691 AAYNKAGKMV
+691 AAYNKGGKMV
-701 AVAFSSTEFSSTDL
+701 AVAITSSAFNSTDL
-715 SDHVFIYKS
+715 SDHVFIYKK
-724 DSTFND
+724 DRTFTD
-730 YIEARGFLA
+730 YTEVRGFLA
-739 GSAEANTEL
+739 GMDQANTEL
-748 KVSDLP
+748 KVSDN
-754 SGVEMKEVVD
+754 SNVDAADAVD
-764 GKIYL
+764 GQIYL
-769 YSTDSDGYFKLK
+769 YTNDSDGYLKLK
-781 EAGDDLITVNGK
+781 VAGDNLITVNGK
-793 AANVSSSS
+793 PTNVSSSS
-801 VVIGNTEYAV
+801 VVVKGKEYAV

-834 PEDDDIITYMLV
+834 PEDDDVITYMLV
-846 DGDEILMMVVDNTAE
+846 DDDEILMMVIDNTAE
-861 EKPETPENIT
+861 ETPETPDNVT
-871 VTVANGKITLT
+871 VTVKDDKITLT
-882 YTGETAPSVD
+882 YTKEEPGVTD
-892 EQATAVVEKLTA
+892 QANAVVAKLTA

-911 VPASEEGLS
+911 VTVAGGKVTGVS
-920 ANGITAKK
+920 AKMG
-928 DVITYTFTYELKAA
+928 VVSYTFTYEMVKAA
-942 EATE
+942 E

>member
-63 DPEGI
+63 DPTGI

-79 VVLNGGKDPSLGD
+79 VVLNGGKDPSLGN

-152 EGFTGASWEVNT
+152 EGFTGANWEVNT

-207 TLVANGDGTFTSVT
+207 TMVANGDGTFTSVT
-221 EIDKSADNK
+221 EIDKTADNK

-278 ITNGGADEDQNEY
+278 ITNGGKDEDQNEY

-315 SGSSAANAKV
+315 TGSSAANAKV

-368 DLTTLSSDA
+368 DLTDLSSDA
-377 AKADGTQG
+377 AKADGTHG

-429 ASTLSVDDKDDVV
+429 AATLSVDDKDDVV

-449 NDYVLASFIGGKLH
+449 NDYVLAAFIGGKLH

-475 AYTSSSLTVDGT
+475 AYTSTSLTVDGT

-546 WGAEAGSS
+546 WGSEAGSS

-570 TYDLDGDS
+570 TYDLDDDS
-578 DIDIVKGDSAYDAD
+578 DIDIEDDGDFE
-592 NGTVGEEK
+592 G
-600 VQGMIFAYKV
+600 QIFAYKV
-610 TNNEIKLTN
+610 SGNEIKLTN
-619 PAGGFAEGDNI
+619 PAGKTAEGK
-630 TFEKGKTTVSGLTV
+630 TVVFEKGKTTVDGLTTV
-644 GTNQTKFANKNTV
+644 EGQTKFANKNTV
-657 FFYVTMKDDE
+657 FFYVTLKE
-667 IIDGVDVYT
+667 KGGIDSVDVYT
-676 GYSAAPDVDDSAAAY
+676 GYSAAPDVDKEDNASAF
-691 AAYNKAGKMV
+691 AAYNKGGKMV
-701 AVAFSSTEFSSTDL
+701 AVAITSKEFNSTDL

-739 GSAEANTEL
+739 GSAEANTSL

-769 YSTDSDGYFKLK
+769 YSTDSDGYLKLK
-781 EAGDDLITVNGK
+781 EAGDNLITVNGK
-793 AANVSSSS
+793 ATNVSSSS
-801 VVIGNTEYAV
+801 VVVKGKEYAV

-834 PEDDDIITYMLV
+834 PEDDDVITYMLV
-846 DGDEILMMVVDNTAE
+846 DDDEILMMVIDNTAE
-861 EKPETPENIT
+861 ETPETPDNVT

-911 VPASEEGLS
+911 VPASEAGLS
-920 ANGITAKK
+920 ADGITAKK
-928 DVITYTFTYELKAA
+928 GVITYTFTYQLKAA
-942 EATE
+942 E

>member
-63 DPEGI
+63 DPTGI

-79 VVLNGGKDPSLGD
+79 VVLNGGKDPSLGN

-152 EGFTGASWEVNT
+152 EGFTGANWEVNT

-207 TLVANGDGTFTSVT
+207 TMVANGDGTFTSVT
-221 EIDKSADNK
+221 EIDKTADNK

-278 ITNGGADEDQNEY
+278 ITNGGKDEDQNEY

-315 SGSSAANAKV
+315 TGSSAANAKV

-368 DLTTLSSDA
+368 DLTDLSSDA
-377 AKADGTQG
+377 AKADGTHG

-429 ASTLSVDDKDDVV
+429 AATLSVDDKDDVV

-449 NDYVLASFIGGKLH
+449 NDYVLAAFIGGKLH

-475 AYTSSSLTVDGT
+475 AYTSTSLTVDGT

-517 KDATFYLDVNGYI
+517 KDATFYLYVNGYI

-546 WGAEAGSS
+546 WGSEAGSS

-570 TYDLDGDS
+570 TYDLDDDS
-578 DIDIVKGDSAYDAD
+578 DIDIEDDGDFE
-592 NGTVGEEK
+592 G
-600 VQGMIFAYKV
+600 QIFAYKV
-610 TNNEIKLTN
+610 SGNEIKLTK
-619 PAGGFAEGDNI
+619 PAGKTAEGEKVV
-630 TFEKGKTTVSGLTV
+630 FEKGKTTVDGLTTAD
-644 GTNQTKFANKNTV
+644 GQTKFANKNTV
-657 FFYVTMKDDE
+657 FFYVTTKTTGNVTK
-667 IIDGVDVYT
+667 IDSVDVYT
-676 GYSAAPDVDDSAAAY
+676 GYSAAPDVDKEDNASAF
-691 AAYNKAGKMV
+691 AAYNKGGKMV
-701 AVAFSSTEFSSTDL
+701 AVAITSSAFNSTDL
-715 SDHVFIYKS
+715 SDHVFIYKK
-724 DSTFND
+724 DRTFTD
-730 YIEARGFLA
+730 YTEVRGFLA
-739 GSAEANTEL
+739 GMDQANTEL
-748 KVSDLP
+748 KVSDN
-754 SGVEMKEVVD
+754 SNVDAADAVD
-764 GKIYL
+764 GQIYL
-769 YSTDSDGYFKLK
+769 YTKDSDGYLKLK
-781 EAGDDLITVNGK
+781 EAGDNLITVNGK
-793 AANVSSSS
+793 PTNVSSSS
-801 VVIGNTEYAV
+801 VVVKGKEYAV

-834 PEDDDIITYMLV
+834 PEDDDVITYMLV
-846 DGDEILMMVVDNTAE
+846 DDDEILMMVIDNTAE
-861 EKPETPENIT
+861 ETPETPDNVT
-871 VTVANGKITLT
+871 VTVKDDKITLT
-882 YTGETAPSVD
+882 YTKEEPGVTD
-892 EQATAVVEKLTA
+892 QANAVVAKLTA

-911 VPASEEGLS
+911 VTVAGGKVTGVS
-920 ANGITAKK
+920 AKMG
-928 DVITYTFTYELKAA
+928 VVSYTFTYEMVKAA
-942 EATE
+942 E

>member
-63 DPEGI
+63 DPTGI

-79 VVLNGGKDPSLGD
+79 VVLNGGKDPSLGN

-152 EGFTGASWEVNT
+152 EGFTGANWEVNT

-221 EIDKSADNK
+221 EIDKTADNK

-278 ITNGGADEDQNEY
+278 ITNGGKDEDQNEY

-315 SGSSAANAKV
+315 TGSSAANAKV

-368 DLTTLSSDA
+368 DLTDLSSDA
-377 AKADGTQG
+377 AKADGTHG

-429 ASTLSVDDKDDVV
+429 AATLSVDDKDDVV

-449 NDYVLASFIGGKLH
+449 NDYVLAAFIGGKLH

-475 AYTSSSLTVDGT
+475 AYTSTSLTVDGT

-530 VAVGAP
+530 VAVGEP

-546 WGAEAGSS
+546 WGSEAGSS

-570 TYDLDGDS
+570 TYDLDDDS
-578 DIDIVKGDSAYDAD
+578 DIDIEDDGDFE
-592 NGTVGEEK
+592 G
-600 VQGMIFAYKV
+600 QIFAYKV
-610 TNNEIKLTN
+610 SGNEIKLTK
-619 PAGGFAEGDNI
+619 PAGKTAEGEKVV
-630 TFEKGKTTVSGLTV
+630 FEKGKTTVDGLTTAD
-644 GTNQTKFANKNTV
+644 GQTKFANKNTV
-657 FFYVTMKDDE
+657 FFYVTTKTTGNVTK
-667 IIDGVDVYT
+667 IDSVDVYT
-676 GYSAAPDVDDSAAAY
+676 GYSAAPDVDKEDNASAF
-691 AAYNKAGKMV
+691 AAYNKGGKMV
-701 AVAFSSTEFSSTDL
+701 AVAITSSAFNSTDL
-715 SDHVFIYKS
+715 SDHVFIYKK
-724 DSTFND
+724 DRTFTD
-730 YIEARGFLA
+730 YTEVRGFLA
-739 GSAEANTEL
+739 GTDQANTEL
-748 KVSDLP
+748 KVSDN
-754 SGVEMKEVVD
+754 SNVDAADAVD
-764 GKIYL
+764 GQIYL
-769 YSTDSDGYFKLK
+769 YTKDSDGYLKLK
-781 EAGDDLITVNGK
+781 EAGDNLITVNGK
-793 AANVSSSS
+793 PTNVSSSS
-801 VVIGNTEYAV
+801 VVVKGKEYAV

-834 PEDDDIITYMLV
+834 PEDDDYITYMLV
-846 DGDEILMMVVDNTAE
+846 DDDEILMMVVDNTAE
-861 EKPETPENIT
+861 ETPATPDN
-871 VTVANGKITLT
+871 VTVKVKDDKITLT
-882 YTGETAPSVD
+882 YTKEEPGVTD
-892 EQATAVVEKLTA
+892 QANAVVAKLTA

-911 VPASEEGLS
+911 VTVAGGKVTGVS
-920 ANGITAKK
+920 AKMG
-928 DVITYTFTYELKAA
+928 VVSYTFTYEMVKAA
-942 EATE
+942 E

>member
-12 LASVMLIGMM
+12 LASIMLIGMM

-63 DPEGI
+63 DPTGI
-68 VTRGEMAKMIC
+68 VTRAEMAKMIC

-104 WAAPYIEYCAIRGIV
+104 WAAPYIEYCAIRNIV

-152 EGFTGASWEVNT
+152 EGFTGANWEVNT

-221 EIDKSADNK
+221 EIDKTADNK

-278 ITNGGADEDQNEY
+278 ITNGGKDEDQNEY

-315 SGSSAANAKV
+315 TGSSAANAKV

-368 DLTTLSSDA
+368 DLTDLSSDA
-377 AKADGTQG
+377 AKADGTHG

-429 ASTLSVDDKDDVV
+429 AATLSVDDKDDVV

-449 NDYVLASFIGGKLH
+449 NDYVLAAFIGGKLH

-475 AYTSSSLTVDGT
+475 AYTSTSLTVDGT

-546 WGAEAGSS
+546 WGSEAGSS

-578 DIDIVKGDSAYDAD
+578 DIDIEADGDYE
-592 NGTVGEEK
+592 G
-600 VQGMIFAYKV
+600 QIFAYKV
-610 TNNEIKLTN
+610 SGNEIKLTN
-619 PAGGFAEGDNI
+619 PAGKTAKGK
-630 TFEKGKTTVSGLTV
+630 TVVFEKGKTTVDGLTTAE
-644 GTNQTKFANKNTV
+644 GQTKFANKNTV
-657 FFYVTMKDDE
+657 FFYVTLKE
-667 IIDGVDVYT
+667 KGGIDSVDVYT
-676 GYSAAPDVDDSAAAY
+676 GYSAAPDVDKEDNASAF
-691 AAYNKAGKMV
+691 AAYNKGGKMV
-701 AVAFSSTEFSSTDL
+701 AVAITSKEFNSTDL

-739 GSAEANTEL
+739 GSAEANTSL

-769 YSTDSDGYFKLK
+769 YSTDSDGYLKLK
-781 EAGDDLITVNGK
+781 EAGDNLITVNGK
-793 AANVSSSS
+793 ATNVSSSS
-801 VVIGNTEYAV
+801 VVVKGKEYAV

-834 PEDDDIITYMLV
+834 PEDDDVITYMLV
-846 DGDEILMMVVDNTAE
+846 DDDEILMMVIDNTAE
-861 EKPETPENIT
+861 ETPETPDNVT

-911 VPASEEGLS
+911 VPASEAGLS
-920 ANGITAKK
+920 ADGITAKK
-928 DVITYTFTYELKAA
+928 GVITYTFTYELKAA
-942 EATE
+942 E

>member
-63 DPEGI
+63 DPTGI

-79 VVLNGGKDPSLGD
+79 VVLNGGKDPSLGN

-119 AGKGDGTFGPNET
+119 AGKGDGTFGPNEP

-152 EGFTGASWEVNT
+152 EGFTGANWEVNT

-207 TLVANGDGTFTSVT
+207 TMVANGDGTFTSVT
-221 EIDKSADNK
+221 EIDKTADNK

-278 ITNGGADEDQNEY
+278 ITNGGKDEDQNEY

-315 SGSSAANAKV
+315 TGSSAANAKV

-368 DLTTLSSDA
+368 DLTDLSSDA
-377 AKADGTQG
+377 AKADGTHG

-429 ASTLSVDDKDDVV
+429 AATLSVDDKDDVV

-449 NDYVLASFIGGKLH
+449 NDYVLAAFIGGKLH

-475 AYTSSSLTVDGT
+475 AYTSTSLTVDGT

-546 WGAEAGSS
+546 WGSEAGSS

-570 TYDLDGDS
+570 TYDLDDDS
-578 DIDIVKGDSAYDAD
+578 DIDIEDDGDFE
-592 NGTVGEEK
+592 G
-600 VQGMIFAYKV
+600 QIFAYKV
-610 TNNEIKLTN
+610 SGNEIKLTK
-619 PAGGFAEGDNI
+619 PAGKTAEGEKVV
-630 TFEKGKTTVSGLTV
+630 FEKGKTTVDGLTTAD
-644 GTNQTKFANKNTV
+644 GQTKFANKNTV
-657 FFYVTMKDDE
+657 FFYVTTKTTGNVTK
-667 IIDGVDVYT
+667 IDSVDVYT
-676 GYSAAPDVDDSAAAY
+676 GYSAAPDVDKEDNASAF
-691 AAYNKAGKMV
+691 AAYNKGGKMV
-701 AVAFSSTEFSSTDL
+701 AVAITSSAFNSTDL
-715 SDHVFIYKS
+715 SDHVFIYKK
-724 DSTFND
+724 DRTFTD
-730 YIEARGFLA
+730 YTEVRGFLA
-739 GSAEANTEL
+739 GMDQANTEL
-748 KVSDLP
+748 KVSDN
-754 SGVEMKEVVD
+754 SNVDAADAVD
-764 GKIYL
+764 GQIYL
-769 YSTDSDGYFKLK
+769 YTKDSDGYLKLK
-781 EAGDDLITVNGK
+781 EAGDNLITVNGK
-793 AANVSSSS
+793 PTNVSSSS
-801 VVIGNTEYAV
+801 VVVKGKEYAV

-834 PEDDDIITYMLV
+834 PEDDDVITYMLV
-846 DGDEILMMVVDNTAE
+846 DDDEILMMVIDNTAE
-861 EKPETPENIT
+861 ETPETPDNVT
-871 VTVANGKITLT
+871 VTVKDDKITLT
-882 YTGETAPSVD
+882 YTKEEPGVTD
-892 EQATAVVEKLTA
+892 QANAVVAKLTA

-911 VPASEEGLS
+911 VTVAGGKVTGVS
-920 ANGITAKK
+920 AKMG
-928 DVITYTFTYELKAA
+928 VVSYTFTYEMVKAA
-942 EATE
+942 E

>member
-63 DPEGI
+63 DPTGI

-79 VVLNGGKDPSLGD
+79 VVLNGGKDPSLGN

-119 AGKGDGTFGPNET
+119 AGKGDGTFGPNEP

-152 EGFTGASWEVNT
+152 EGFTGANWEVNT

-207 TLVANGDGTFTSVT
+207 TMVANGDGTFTSVT
-221 EIDKSADNK
+221 EIDKTADNK

-278 ITNGGADEDQNEY
+278 ITNGGKDEDQNEY

-315 SGSSAANAKV
+315 TGSSAANAKV

-368 DLTTLSSDA
+368 DLTDLSSDA
-377 AKADGTQG
+377 AKADGTHG

-429 ASTLSVDDKDDVV
+429 AATLSVDDKDDVV

-449 NDYVLASFIGGKLH
+449 NDYVLAAFIGGKLH

-475 AYTSSSLTVDGT
+475 AYTSTSLTVDGT

-503 ITPAKGYASKSELD
+503 IPPAKGYASKSELD

-546 WGAEAGSS
+546 WGSEAGSS

-570 TYDLDGDS
+570 TYDLDDDS
-578 DIDIVKGDSAYDAD
+578 DIDIEDDGDFE
-592 NGTVGEEK
+592 G
-600 VQGMIFAYKV
+600 QIFAYKV
-610 TNNEIKLTN
+610 SGNEIKLTK
-619 PAGGFAEGDNI
+619 PAGKTAEGEKVV
-630 TFEKGKTTVSGLTV
+630 FEKGKTTVDGLTTAD
-644 GTNQTKFANKNTV
+644 GQTKFANKNTV
-657 FFYVTMKDDE
+657 FFYVTTKTTGNVTK
-667 IIDGVDVYT
+667 IDSVDVYT
-676 GYSAAPDVDDSAAAY
+676 GYSAAPDVDKEDNASAF
-691 AAYNKAGKMV
+691 AAYNKGGKMV
-701 AVAFSSTEFSSTDL
+701 AVAITSSAFNSTDL
-715 SDHVFIYKS
+715 SDHVFIYKK
-724 DSTFND
+724 DRTFTD
-730 YIEARGFLA
+730 YTEVRGFLA
-739 GSAEANTEL
+739 GMDQANTEL
-748 KVSDLP
+748 KVSDN
-754 SGVEMKEVVD
+754 SNVDAADAVD
-764 GKIYL
+764 GQIYL
-769 YSTDSDGYFKLK
+769 YTKDSDGYLKLK
-781 EAGDDLITVNGK
+781 EAGDNLITVNGK
-793 AANVSSSS
+793 PTNVSSSS
-801 VVIGNTEYAV
+801 VVVKGKEYAV

-834 PEDDDIITYMLV
+834 PEDDDVITYMLV
-846 DGDEILMMVVDNTAE
+846 DDDEILMMVIDNTAE
-861 EKPETPENIT
+861 ETPETPDNVT
-871 VTVANGKITLT
+871 VTVKDDKITLT
-882 YTGETAPSVD
+882 YTKEEPGVTD
-892 EQATAVVEKLTA
+892 QANAVVAKLTA

-911 VPASEEGLS
+911 VTVAGGKVTGVS
-920 ANGITAKK
+920 AKMG
-928 DVITYTFTYELKAA
+928 VVSYTFTYEMVKAA
-942 EATE
+942 E

>member
-1 MRNLKRVLSLA
+1 MRNLKRALSLA
-12 LASVMLIGMM
+12 LAAVMLIGMM
-22 VVGASAANYDDFS
+22 VVGASAVSYNDFT
-35 DKDKIVNKEAVST
+35 DRDEIVNKDAVSMLT
-48 LVELGVIAGKDDGTY
+48 TLGVIDGKTDGSF
-63 DPEGI
+63 DPEGT
-68 VTRGEMAKMIC
+68 VRRDEMAKMISVIMNQGVDNNELYSGVDSKLTDIGDNWAKGHINYC
-79 VVLNGGKDPSLGD
+79 FTLG
-92 VTKYSYTDTVGH
+92 
-104 WAAPYIEYCAIRGIV
+104 II
-119 AGKGDGTFGPNET
+119 AGRGDGRFDPAAN
-132 VTGSQAAKMLLV
+132 VTGAEAAKMLLV

-152 EGFTGASWEVNT
+152 EGFTGANWEVNT

-207 TLVANGDGTFTSVT
+207 TMVANGDGTFTSVT
-221 EIDKSADNK
+221 EIDKTADNK

-278 ITNGGADEDQNEY
+278 ITNGGKDEDQNEY

-315 SGSSAANAKV
+315 TGSSAANAKV

-368 DLTTLSSDA
+368 DLTDLSSDA
-377 AKADGTQG
+377 AKADGTHG

-429 ASTLSVDDKDDVV
+429 AATLSVDDKDDVV

-449 NDYVLASFIGGKLH
+449 NDYVLAAFIGGKLH

-475 AYTSSSLTVDGT
+475 AYTSTSLTVDGT

-546 WGAEAGSS
+546 WGSEAGSS

-570 TYDLDGDS
+570 TYDLDDDS
-578 DIDIVKGDSAYDAD
+578 DIDIEDDGDFE
-592 NGTVGEEK
+592 G
-600 VQGMIFAYKV
+600 QIFAYKV
-610 TNNEIKLTN
+610 SGNEIKLTK
-619 PAGGFAEGDNI
+619 PAGKTAEGEKVV
-630 TFEKGKTTVSGLTV
+630 FEKGKTTVDGLTTAD
-644 GTNQTKFANKNTV
+644 GQTKFANKNTV
-657 FFYVTMKDDE
+657 FFYVTTKTTGNVTK
-667 IIDGVDVYT
+667 IDSVDVYT
-676 GYSAAPDVDDSAAAY
+676 GYSAAPDVDKEDNASAF
-691 AAYNKAGKMV
+691 AAYNKGGKMV
-701 AVAFSSTEFSSTDL
+701 AVAITSSAFNSTDL
-715 SDHVFIYKS
+715 SDHVFIYKK
-724 DSTFND
+724 DRTFTD
-730 YIEARGFLA
+730 YTEVRGFLA
-739 GSAEANTEL
+739 GMDQANTEL
-748 KVSDLP
+748 KVSDN
-754 SGVEMKEVVD
+754 SNVDAADAVD
-764 GKIYL
+764 GQIYL
-769 YSTDSDGYFKLK
+769 YTKDSDGYLKLK
-781 EAGDDLITVNGK
+781 EAGDNLITVNGK
-793 AANVSSSS
+793 PTNVSSSS
-801 VVIGNTEYAV
+801 VVVKGKEYAV

-834 PEDDDIITYMLV
+834 PEDDDVITYMLV
-846 DGDEILMMVVDNTAE
+846 DDDEILMMVIDNTAE
-861 EKPETPENIT
+861 ETPETPDNVT
-871 VTVANGKITLT
+871 VTVKDDKITLT
-882 YTGETAPSVD
+882 YTKEEPGVTD
-892 EQATAVVEKLTA
+892 QANAVVAKLTA

-911 VPASEEGLS
+911 VTVAGGKVTGVS
-920 ANGITAKK
+920 AKMG
-928 DVITYTFTYELKAA
+928 VVSYTFTYEMVKAA
-942 EATE
+942 E

>member
-63 DPEGI
+63 DPTGI

-79 VVLNGGKDPSLGD
+79 VVLNGGKDPSLGN

-144 AAGYQSAI
+144 AAGYESAI
-152 EGFTGASWEVNT
+152 EGFTGANWEVNT

-207 TLVANGDGTFTSVT
+207 TMVANGDGTFTSVT
-221 EIDKSADNK
+221 EIDKTADNK

-278 ITNGGADEDQNEY
+278 ITNGGKDEDQNEY

-315 SGSSAANAKV
+315 TGSSAANAKV

-368 DLTTLSSDA
+368 DLTDLSSDA
-377 AKADGTQG
+377 AKADGTHG

-429 ASTLSVDDKDDVV
+429 AATLSVDDKDDVV

-449 NDYVLASFIGGKLH
+449 NDYVLAAFIGGKLH

-475 AYTSSSLTVDGT
+475 AYTSTSLTVDGT

-546 WGAEAGSS
+546 WGSEAGSS

-570 TYDLDGDS
+570 TYDLDDDS
-578 DIDIVKGDSAYDAD
+578 DIDIEDDGDFE
-592 NGTVGEEK
+592 G
-600 VQGMIFAYKV
+600 QIFAYKV
-610 TNNEIKLTN
+610 SGNEIKLTK
-619 PAGGFAEGDNI
+619 PAGKTAEGEKVV
-630 TFEKGKTTVSGLTV
+630 FEKGKTTVDGLTTAD
-644 GTNQTKFANKNTV
+644 GQTKFANKNTV
-657 FFYVTMKDDE
+657 FFYVTTKTTGNVTK
-667 IIDGVDVYT
+667 IDSVDVYT
-676 GYSAAPDVDDSAAAY
+676 GYSAAPDVDKEDNASAF
-691 AAYNKAGKMV
+691 AAYNKGGKMV
-701 AVAFSSTEFSSTDL
+701 AVAITSSAFNSTDL
-715 SDHVFIYKS
+715 SDHVFIYKK
-724 DSTFND
+724 DRTFTD
-730 YIEARGFLA
+730 YTEVRGFLA
-739 GSAEANTEL
+739 GMDQANTEL
-748 KVSDLP
+748 KVSDN
-754 SGVEMKEVVD
+754 SNVDAADAVD
-764 GKIYL
+764 GQIYL
-769 YSTDSDGYFKLK
+769 YTKDSDGYLKLK
-781 EAGDDLITVNGK
+781 EAGDNLITVNGK
-793 AANVSSSS
+793 PTNVSSSS
-801 VVIGNTEYAV
+801 VVVKGKEYAV

-834 PEDDDIITYMLV
+834 PEDDDVITYMLV
-846 DGDEILMMVVDNTAE
+846 DDDEILMMVIDNTAE
-861 EKPETPENIT
+861 ETPETPDNVT
-871 VTVANGKITLT
+871 VTVKDDKITLT
-882 YTGETAPSVD
+882 YTKEEPGVTD
-892 EQATAVVEKLTA
+892 QANAVVAKLTA

-911 VPASEEGLS
+911 VTVAGGKVTGVS
-920 ANGITAKK
+920 AKMG
-928 DVITYTFTYELKAA
+928 VVSYTFTYEMVKAA
-942 EATE
+942 E

>member
-63 DPEGI
+63 DPTGI

-79 VVLNGGKDPSLGD
+79 VVLNGGKDPSLGN

-152 EGFTGASWEVNT
+152 EGFTGANWEVNT

-207 TLVANGDGTFTSVT
+207 TMVANGDGTFTSVT
-221 EIDKSADNK
+221 EIDKTADNK

-278 ITNGGADEDQNEY
+278 ITNGGKDEDQNEY

-315 SGSSAANAKV
+315 TGSSAANAKV

-368 DLTTLSSDA
+368 DLTDLSSDA
-377 AKADGTQG
+377 AKADGTHG

-429 ASTLSVDDKDDVV
+429 AATLSVDDKDDVV

-449 NDYVLASFIGGKLH
+449 NDYVLAAFIGGKLH

-475 AYTSSSLTVDGT
+475 AYTSTSLTVDGT

-546 WGAEAGSS
+546 WGSEAGSS

-570 TYDLDGDS
+570 TYDLDDDS
-578 DIDIVKGDSAYDAD
+578 DIDIEDDGDFE
-592 NGTVGEEK
+592 G
-600 VQGMIFAYKV
+600 QIFAYKV
-610 TNNEIKLTN
+610 SGNEIKLTK
-619 PAGGFAEGDNI
+619 PAGKTAEGEKVV
-630 TFEKGKTTVSGLTV
+630 FEKGKTTVDGLTTAD
-644 GTNQTKFANKNTV
+644 GQTKFANKNTV
-657 FFYVTMKDDE
+657 FFYVTTKTTGNVTK
-667 IIDGVDVYT
+667 IDSVDVYT
-676 GYSAAPDVDDSAAAY
+676 GYSAAPDVDKEDNASAF
-691 AAYNKAGKMV
+691 AAYNKGGKMV
-701 AVAFSSTEFSSTDL
+701 AVAITSSAFNSTDL
-715 SDHVFIYKS
+715 SDHVFIYKK
-724 DSTFND
+724 DRTFTD
-730 YIEARGFLA
+730 YTEVCGFLA
-739 GSAEANTEL
+739 GMDQANTEL
-748 KVSDLP
+748 KVSDN
-754 SGVEMKEVVD
+754 SNVDAADAVD
-764 GKIYL
+764 GQIYL
-769 YSTDSDGYFKLK
+769 YTKDSDGYLKLK
-781 EAGDDLITVNGK
+781 EAGVNLITVNGK
-793 AANVSSSS
+793 PTNVSSSS
-801 VVIGNTEYAV
+801 VVVKGKEYAV

-834 PEDDDIITYMLV
+834 PEDDDVITYMLV
-846 DGDEILMMVVDNTAE
+846 DDDEILMMVIDNTAE
-861 EKPETPENIT
+861 ETPETPDNVT
-871 VTVANGKITLT
+871 VTVKDDKITLT
-882 YTGETAPSVD
+882 YTKEEPGVTD
-892 EQATAVVEKLTA
+892 QANAVVAKLTA

-911 VPASEEGLS
+911 VTVAGGKVTGVS
-920 ANGITAKK
+920 AKMG
-928 DVITYTFTYELKAA
+928 VVSYTFTYEMVKAA
-942 EATE
+942 E

>member
-63 DPEGI
+63 DPTGI
-68 VTRGEMAKMIC
+68 VTRAEMAKMIC

-104 WAAPYIEYCAIRGIV
+104 WAAPYIEYCAIRNIV

-152 EGFTGASWEVNT
+152 EGFTGANWEVNT

-221 EIDKSADNK
+221 EIDKTADNK

-278 ITNGGADEDQNEY
+278 ITNGGKDEDQNEY

-315 SGSSAANAKV
+315 TGSSAANAKV

-368 DLTTLSSDA
+368 DLTDLSSDA
-377 AKADGTQG
+377 AKADGTHG

-429 ASTLSVDDKDDVV
+429 AATLSVDDKDDVV

-449 NDYVLASFIGGKLH
+449 NDYVLAAFIGGKLH

-475 AYTSSSLTVDGT
+475 AYTSTSLTVDGT

-546 WGAEAGSS
+546 WGSEAGSS

-578 DIDIVKGDSAYDAD
+578 DIDIEDDGDFE
-592 NGTVGEEK
+592 G
-600 VQGMIFAYKV
+600 QIFAYKV
-610 TNNEIKLTN
+610 SGNEIKLTN
-619 PAGGFAEGDNI
+619 PAGKTAEGK
-630 TFEKGKTTVSGLTV
+630 TVVFEKGKTTVDGLTTV
-644 GTNQTKFANKNTV
+644 EGQTKFANKNTV
-657 FFYVTMKDDE
+657 FFYVTLKE
-667 IIDGVDVYT
+667 KGGIDSVDVYT
-676 GYSAAPDVDDSAAAY
+676 GYSAAPDVDKEDNASAF
-691 AAYNKAGKMV
+691 AAYNKGGKMV
-701 AVAFSSTEFSSTDL
+701 AVAITSSAFNSTDL
-715 SDHVFIYKS
+715 SDHVFIYKK
-724 DSTFND
+724 DRTFTD
-730 YIEARGFLA
+730 YTEVRGFLA
-739 GSAEANTEL
+739 GMDQANIEL
-748 KVSDLP
+748 KVSDN
-754 SGVEMKEVVD
+754 SNVDAADAVD
-764 GKIYL
+764 GQIYL
-769 YSTDSDGYFKLK
+769 YTKDSDGYLKLK
-781 EAGDDLITVNGK
+781 EAGDNLITVNGK
-793 AANVSSSS
+793 PTNVSSSS
-801 VVIGNTEYAV
+801 VVVKGKEYAV

-834 PEDDDIITYMLV
+834 PEDDDVITYMLV
-846 DGDEILMMVVDNTAE
+846 DDDEILMMVIDNTAE
-861 EKPETPENIT
+861 ETPATPDNVT
-871 VTVANGKITLT
+871 VTVKDDKITLT
-882 YTGETAPSVD
+882 YIKEEPGVTD
-892 EQATAVVEKLTA
+892 QANAVVAKLTA

-911 VPASEEGLS
+911 VTVAGGKVTGVS
-920 ANGITAKK
+920 AKMG
-928 DVITYTFTYELKAA
+928 VVSYTFTYEMVKAA
-942 EATE
+942 E

>member
-63 DPEGI
+63 DPTGI

-79 VVLNGGKDPSLGD
+79 VVLNGGKDPSLGN

-152 EGFTGASWEVNT
+152 EGFTGANWEVNT

-207 TLVANGDGTFTSVT
+207 TMVANGDGTFTSVT
-221 EIDKSADNK
+221 EIDKTADNK

-278 ITNGGADEDQNEY
+278 ITNGGKDEDQNEY

-315 SGSSAANAKV
+315 TGSSAANAKV

-368 DLTTLSSDA
+368 DLTDLSSDA
-377 AKADGTQG
+377 AKADGTHG

-429 ASTLSVDDKDDVV
+429 AATLSVDDKDDVV

-449 NDYVLASFIGGKLH
+449 NDYVLAAFIGGKLH

-475 AYTSSSLTVDGT
+475 AYTSTSLTVDGT

-546 WGAEAGSS
+546 WGSEAGSS

-570 TYDLDGDS
+570 TYDLDDDS
-578 DIDIVKGDSAYDAD
+578 DIDIEDDGDFE
-592 NGTVGEEK
+592 G
-600 VQGMIFAYKV
+600 QIFAYKV
-610 TNNEIKLTN
+610 SGNEIKLTK
-619 PAGGFAEGDNI
+619 PAGKTAEGEKVV
-630 TFEKGKTTVSGLTV
+630 FEKGKTTVDGLTTAD
-644 GTNQTKFANKNTV
+644 GQTKFANKNTV
-657 FFYVTMKDDE
+657 FFYVTTKTTGNVTK
-667 IIDGVDVYT
+667 IDSVDVYT
-676 GYSAAPDVDDSAAAY
+676 GYSAAPDVDKEDNASAF
-691 AAYNKAGKMV
+691 AAYNKGGKMV
-701 AVAFSSTEFSSTDL
+701 AVAITSSAFNSTDL
-715 SDHVFIYKS
+715 SDHVFIYKK
-724 DSTFND
+724 DRTFTD
-730 YIEARGFLA
+730 YTEVRGFLA
-739 GSAEANTEL
+739 GMDQANTEL
-748 KVSDLP
+748 KVSDN
-754 SGVEMKEVVD
+754 SNVDAADAVD
-764 GKIYL
+764 GQIYL
-769 YSTDSDGYFKLK
+769 YTKDSDGYLKLK
-781 EAGDDLITVNGK
+781 EAGDNLITVNGK
-793 AANVSSSS
+793 PTNVSSSS

-928 DVITYTFTYELKAA
+928 GVITYTFTYELKAA

>member
-63 DPEGI
+63 DPTGI

-79 VVLNGGKDPSLGD
+79 VVLNGGKDPSLGN

-152 EGFTGASWEVNT
+152 EGFTGANWEVNT

-221 EIDKSADNK
+221 EIDKTADNK

-278 ITNGGADEDQNEY
+278 ITNGGKDEDQNEY

-315 SGSSAANAKV
+315 TGSSAANAKV

-368 DLTTLSSDA
+368 DLTDLSSDA
-377 AKADGTQG
+377 AKADGTHG

-429 ASTLSVDDKDDVV
+429 AATLSVDDKDDVV

-449 NDYVLASFIGGKLH
+449 NDYVLAAFIGGKLH

-475 AYTSSSLTVDGT
+475 AYTSTSLTVDGT

-546 WGAEAGSS
+546 WGSEAGSS

-570 TYDLDGDS
+570 TYDLDDDS
-578 DIDIVKGDSAYDAD
+578 DIDIEDDGDFE
-592 NGTVGEEK
+592 G
-600 VQGMIFAYKV
+600 QIFAYKV
-610 TNNEIKLTN
+610 SGNEIKLTK
-619 PAGGFAEGDNI
+619 PAGKTAEGEKVV
-630 TFEKGKTTVSGLTV
+630 FEKGKTTVDGLTTAD
-644 GTNQTKFANKNTV
+644 GQTKFANKNTV
-657 FFYVTMKDDE
+657 FFYVTTKTTGNVTK
-667 IIDGVDVYT
+667 IDSVDVYT
-676 GYSAAPDVDDSAAAY
+676 GYSAAPDVDKEDNASAF
-691 AAYNKAGKMV
+691 AAYNKGGKMV
-701 AVAFSSTEFSSTDL
+701 AVAITSSAFNSTDL
-715 SDHVFIYKS
+715 SDHVFIYKK
-724 DSTFND
+724 DRTFTD
-730 YIEARGFLA
+730 YTEVRGFLA
-739 GSAEANTEL
+739 GMDQANTEL
-748 KVSDLP
+748 KVSDN
-754 SGVEMKEVVD
+754 SNVDAADAVD
-764 GKIYL
+764 GQIYL
-769 YSTDSDGYFKLK
+769 YTKDSDGYLKLK
-781 EAGDDLITVNGK
+781 EAGDNLITVNGK
-793 AANVSSSS
+793 PTNVSSSS
-801 VVIGNTEYAV
+801 VVVKGKEYAV

-834 PEDDDIITYMLV
+834 PEDDDVITYMLV
-846 DGDEILMMVVDNTAE
+846 DDDEILMMVIDNTAE
-861 EKPETPENIT
+861 ETPETPDNVT
-871 VTVANGKITLT
+871 VTVKDDKITLT
-882 YTGETAPSVD
+882 YTKEEPGVTD
-892 EQATAVVEKLTA
+892 QANAVVAKLTA

-911 VPASEEGLS
+911 VTVAGGKVTGVS
-920 ANGITAKK
+920 AKMG
-928 DVITYTFTYELKAA
+928 VVSYTFTYEMVKAA
-942 EATE
+942 E

>member
-63 DPEGI
+63 DPTGI

-79 VVLNGGKDPSLGD
+79 VVLNGGKDPSLGN

-152 EGFTGASWEVNT
+152 EGFTGANWEVNT

-207 TLVANGDGTFTSVT
+207 TMVANGDGTFTSVT
-221 EIDKSADNK
+221 EIDKTADNK

-278 ITNGGADEDQNEY
+278 ITNGGKDEDQNEY

-315 SGSSAANAKV
+315 TGSSAANAKV

-368 DLTTLSSDA
+368 DLTDLSSDA
-377 AKADGTQG
+377 AKAKGTHG

-429 ASTLSVDDKDDVV
+429 AATLSVDDKDDVV

-449 NDYVLASFIGGKLH
+449 NDYVLAAFIGGKLH

-475 AYTSSSLTVDGT
+475 AYTSTSLTVDGT

-546 WGAEAGSS
+546 WGSEAGSS

-570 TYDLDGDS
+570 TYDLDDDS
-578 DIDIVKGDSAYDAD
+578 DIDITYD
-592 NGTVGEEK
+592 GEYEG
-600 VQGMIFAYKV
+600 QIFAYKV
-610 TNNEIKLTN
+610 TKNEIKLTK
-619 PAGGFAEGDNI
+619 PTTTAESESAVV
-630 TFEKGKTTVSGLTV
+630 FEKGKTTVSGLKDNAT
-644 GTNQTKFANKNTV
+644 TKFSNKNTV
-657 FFYVTMKDDE
+657 FFYVTTKTTGKVTK
-667 IIDGVDVYT
+667 IDSVDVYT
-676 GYSAAPDVDDSAAAY
+676 GYSAAPDVDKEDNASAF
-691 AAYNKAGKMV
+691 AAYNKGGKMV
-701 AVAFSSTEFSSTDL
+701 AVAITSSAFNSTDL
-715 SDHVFIYKS
+715 SDHVFIYKK
-724 DSTFND
+724 DRTFTD
-730 YIEARGFLA
+730 YTEVRGFLA
-739 GSAEANTEL
+739 GMDQANIEL
-748 KVSDLP
+748 KVSDN
-754 SGVEMKEVVD
+754 SNVDAADAVD
-764 GKIYL
+764 GQIYL
-769 YSTDSDGYFKLK
+769 YTKDSDGYLKLK
-781 EAGDDLITVNGK
+781 EAGDNLITVNGK
-793 AANVSSSS
+793 PTNVSSSS
-801 VVIGNTEYAV
+801 VVVKGKEYAV

-834 PEDDDIITYMLV
+834 PEDDDVITYMLV
-846 DGDEILMMVVDNTAE
+846 DDDEILMMVIDNTAE
-861 EKPETPENIT
+861 ETPATPDNVT
-871 VTVANGKITLT
+871 VTVKDDKITLT
-882 YTGETAPSVD
+882 YTKEEPGVTD
-892 EQATAVVEKLTA
+892 QANAVVAKLTA

-911 VPASEEGLS
+911 VTVAGGKVTGVS
-920 ANGITAKK
+920 AKMG
-928 DVITYTFTYELKAA
+928 VVSYTFTYEMVKAA
-942 EATE
+942 E

>member
-22 VVGASAANYDDFS
+22 VVGASAVNYDDFS

-63 DPEGI
+63 DPTGI

-79 VVLNGGKDPSLGD
+79 VVLNGGKDPSLGN

-152 EGFTGASWEVNT
+152 EGFTGANWEVNT

-207 TLVANGDGTFTSVT
+207 TMVANGDGTFTSVT
-221 EIDKSADNK
+221 EIDKTADNK

-278 ITNGGADEDQNEY
+278 ITNGGKDEDQNEY

-315 SGSSAANAKV
+315 TGSSAANAKV

-338 TDASDDSINSV
+338 TDASADSIKSV

-368 DLTTLSSDA
+368 DLTDLSSDA
-377 AKADGTQG
+377 AKADGTHG

-429 ASTLSVDDKDDVV
+429 AATLSVDDKDDVV

-449 NDYVLASFIGGKLH
+449 NDYVLAAFIGGKLH

-475 AYTSSSLTVDGT
+475 AYTSTSLTVDGT

-546 WGAEAGSS
+546 WGSEAGSS

-570 TYDLDGDS
+570 TYDLDDDS
-578 DIDIVKGDSAYDAD
+578 DIDIEDDGDFE
-592 NGTVGEEK
+592 G
-600 VQGMIFAYKV
+600 QIFAYKV
-610 TNNEIKLTN
+610 SGNEIKLTK
-619 PAGGFAEGDNI
+619 PAGKTAEGEKVV
-630 TFEKGKTTVSGLTV
+630 FEKGKTTVDGLTTAD
-644 GTNQTKFANKNTV
+644 GQTKFANKNTV
-657 FFYVTMKDDE
+657 FFYVTTKTTGNVTK
-667 IIDGVDVYT
+667 IDSVDVYT
-676 GYSAAPDVDDSAAAY
+676 GYSAAPDVDKEDNASAF
-691 AAYNKAGKMV
+691 AAYNKGGKMV
-701 AVAFSSTEFSSTDL
+701 AVAITSSAFNSTDL
-715 SDHVFIYKS
+715 SDHVFIYKK
-724 DSTFND
+724 DRTFTD
-730 YIEARGFLA
+730 YTEVRGFLA
-739 GSAEANTEL
+739 GMDQANTEL
-748 KVSDLP
+748 KVSDN
-754 SGVEMKEVVD
+754 SNVDAADAVD
-764 GKIYL
+764 GQIYL
-769 YSTDSDGYFKLK
+769 YTKDSDGYLKLK
-781 EAGDDLITVNGK
+781 EAGDNLITVNGK
-793 AANVSSSS
+793 PTNVSSSS
-801 VVIGNTEYAV
+801 VVVKGKEYAV

-834 PEDDDIITYMLV
+834 PEDDDVITYMLV
-846 DGDEILMMVVDNTAE
+846 DDDEILMMVIDNTAE
-861 EKPETPENIT
+861 ETPETPDNVT
-871 VTVANGKITLT
+871 VTVKDDKITLT
-882 YTGETAPSVD
+882 YTKEEPGVTD
-892 EQATAVVEKLTA
+892 QANAVVAKLTA

-911 VPASEEGLS
+911 VTVAGGKVTGVS
-920 ANGITAKK
+920 AKMG
-928 DVITYTFTYELKAA
+928 VVSYTFTYEMVKAA
-942 EATE
+942 E

>member
-63 DPEGI
+63 DPTGI

-79 VVLNGGKDPSLGD
+79 VVLNGGKDPSLGN

-152 EGFTGASWEVNT
+152 EGFTGANWEVNT

-207 TLVANGDGTFTSVT
+207 TMVANGDGTFTSVT
-221 EIDKSADNK
+221 EIDKTADNK

-278 ITNGGADEDQNEY
+278 ITNGGKDEDQNEY

-315 SGSSAANAKV
+315 TGSSAANAKV

-368 DLTTLSSDA
+368 DLTDLSSDA
-377 AKADGTQG
+377 AKADGTHG

-429 ASTLSVDDKDDVV
+429 AATLSVDDKDDVV

-449 NDYVLASFIGGKLH
+449 NDYVLAAFIGGKLH

-475 AYTSSSLTVDGT
+475 AYTSTSLTVDGT

-546 WGAEAGSS
+546 WGSEAGSS

-570 TYDLDGDS
+570 TYDLDDDS
-578 DIDIVKGDSAYDAD
+578 DIDIEADGDFE
-592 NGTVGEEK
+592 G
-600 VQGMIFAYKV
+600 QIFAYKV
-610 TNNEIKLTN
+610 SGNEIKLTK
-619 PAGGFAEGDNI
+619 PAGKTAEGEKVV
-630 TFEKGKTTVSGLTV
+630 FEKGKTTVDGLTTAD
-644 GTNQTKFANKNTV
+644 GQTKFANKNTV
-657 FFYVTMKDDE
+657 FFYVTTKTTGNVTK
-667 IIDGVDVYT
+667 IDSVDVYT
-676 GYSAAPDVDDSAAAY
+676 GYSAAPDVDKEDNASAF
-691 AAYNKAGKMV
+691 AAYNKGGKMV
-701 AVAFSSTEFSSTDL
+701 AVAITSSAFNSTDL
-715 SDHVFIYKS
+715 SDHVFIYKK
-724 DSTFND
+724 DRTFTD
-730 YIEARGFLA
+730 YTEVRGFLA
-739 GSAEANTEL
+739 GMDQANTEL
-748 KVSDLP
+748 KVSDN
-754 SGVEMKEVVD
+754 SNVDAADAVD
-764 GKIYL
+764 GQIYL
-769 YSTDSDGYFKLK
+769 YTKDSDGYLKLK
-781 EAGDDLITVNGK
+781 EAGDNLITVNGK
-793 AANVSSSS
+793 PTNVSSSS
-801 VVIGNTEYAV
+801 VVVKGKEYAV

-834 PEDDDIITYMLV
+834 PEDDDVITYMLV
-846 DGDEILMMVVDNTAE
+846 DDDEILMMVIDNTAE
-861 EKPETPENIT
+861 ETPETPDNVT
-871 VTVANGKITLT
+871 VTVKDDKITLT
-882 YTGETAPSVD
+882 YTKEEPGVTD
-892 EQATAVVEKLTA
+892 QANAVVAKLTA

-911 VPASEEGLS
+911 VTVAGGKVTGVS
-920 ANGITAKK
+920 AKMG
-928 DVITYTFTYELKAA
+928 VVSYTFTYEMVKAA
-942 EATE
+942 E

>member
-63 DPEGI
+63 DPTGI

-79 VVLNGGKDPSLGD
+79 VVLNGGKDPSLGN

-152 EGFTGASWEVNT
+152 EGFTGANWEVNT

-207 TLVANGDGTFTSVT
+207 TMVANGDGTFTSVT
-221 EIDKSADNK
+221 EIDKTADNK

-278 ITNGGADEDQNEY
+278 ITNGGKDEDQNEY

-315 SGSSAANAKV
+315 TGSSAANAKV

-368 DLTTLSSDA
+368 DLTDLSSDA
-377 AKADGTQG
+377 AKADGTHG

-429 ASTLSVDDKDDVV
+429 AATLSVDDKDDVV

-449 NDYVLASFIGGKLH
+449 NDYVLAAFIGGKLH

-475 AYTSSSLTVDGT
+475 AYTSTSLTVDGT

-546 WGAEAGSS
+546 WGSEAGSS

-570 TYDLDGDS
+570 TYDLDDDS
-578 DIDIVKGDSAYDAD
+578 DIDIEDDGDFE
-592 NGTVGEEK
+592 G
-600 VQGMIFAYKV
+600 QIFAYKV
-610 TNNEIKLTN
+610 SGNEIKLTK
-619 PAGGFAEGDNI
+619 PAGKTAEGEKVV
-630 TFEKGKTTVSGLTV
+630 FEKGKTTVDGLTTAD
-644 GTNQTKFANKNTV
+644 GQTKFANKNTV
-657 FFYVTMKDDE
+657 FFYVTTKTTGKVTK
-667 IIDGVDVYT
+667 IDSVDVYT
-676 GYSAAPDVDDSAAAY
+676 GYSAAPDVDKEDNASAF
-691 AAYNKAGKMV
+691 AAYNKGGKMV
-701 AVAFSSTEFSSTDL
+701 AVAITSSAFNSTDL
-715 SDHVFIYKS
+715 SDHVFIYKK
-724 DSTFND
+724 DRTFTD
-730 YIEARGFLA
+730 YTEVRGFLA
-739 GSAEANTEL
+739 GMDQANTEL
-748 KVSDLP
+748 KVSDN
-754 SGVEMKEVVD
+754 SNVDAADAVD
-764 GKIYL
+764 GQIYL
-769 YSTDSDGYFKLK
+769 YTKDSDGYLKLK
-781 EAGDDLITVNGK
+781 EAGDNLITVNGK
-793 AANVSSSS
+793 PTNVSSSS
-801 VVIGNTEYAV
+801 VVVKGKEYAV

-834 PEDDDIITYMLV
+834 PEDDDVITYMLV
-846 DGDEILMMVVDNTAE
+846 DDDEILMMVIDNTAE
-861 EKPETPENIT
+861 ETPETPDNVT
-871 VTVANGKITLT
+871 VTVKDDKITLT
-882 YTGETAPSVD
+882 YTKEEPGVTD
-892 EQATAVVEKLTA
+892 QANAVVAKLTA

-911 VPASEEGLS
+911 VTVAGGKVTGVS
-920 ANGITAKK
+920 AKMG
-928 DVITYTFTYELKAA
+928 VVSYTFTYEMGKAA
-942 EATE
+942 E

>member
-63 DPEGI
+63 DPTGI

-79 VVLNGGKDPSLGD
+79 VVLNGGKDPSLGN

-152 EGFTGASWEVNT
+152 EGFTGANWEVNT

-207 TLVANGDGTFTSVT
+207 TMVANGDGTFTSVT
-221 EIDKSADNK
+221 EIDKTADNK

-278 ITNGGADEDQNEY
+278 ITNGGKDEDQNEY

-315 SGSSAANAKV
+315 TGSSAANAKV

-368 DLTTLSSDA
+368 DLTDLSSDA
-377 AKADGTQG
+377 AKADGTHG

-429 ASTLSVDDKDDVV
+429 AATLSVDDKDDVV

-449 NDYVLASFIGGKLH
+449 NDYVLAAFIGGKLH

-475 AYTSSSLTVDGT
+475 AYTSTSLTVDGT

-546 WGAEAGSS
+546 WGSEAGSS

-570 TYDLDGDS
+570 TYDLDDDS
-578 DIDIVKGDSAYDAD
+578 DIDITYD
-592 NGTVGEEK
+592 GEYEG
-600 VQGMIFAYKV
+600 QIFAYKV
-610 TNNEIKLTN
+610 TKNEIKLTK
-619 PAGGFAEGDNI
+619 PTTTAESESAVV
-630 TFEKGKTTVSGLTV
+630 FEKGKTTVSGLKDNAT
-644 GTNQTKFANKNTV
+644 TKFSNKNTV
-657 FFYVTMKDDE
+657 FFYVTTKTTGKVTK
-667 IIDGVDVYT
+667 IDSVDVYT
-676 GYSAAPDVDDSAAAY
+676 GYSAAPDVDKEDNASAF
-691 AAYNKAGKMV
+691 AAYNKGGKMV
-701 AVAFSSTEFSSTDL
+701 AVAITSSAFNSTDL
-715 SDHVFIYKS
+715 SDHVFIYKK
-724 DSTFND
+724 DRTFTD
-730 YIEARGFLA
+730 YTEVRGFLA
-739 GSAEANTEL
+739 GMDQANIEL
-748 KVSDLP
+748 KVSDN
-754 SGVEMKEVVD
+754 SNVDAADAVD
-764 GKIYL
+764 GQIYL
-769 YSTDSDGYFKLK
+769 YTKDSDGYLKLK
-781 EAGDDLITVNGK
+781 EAGDNLITVNGK
-793 AANVSSSS
+793 PTNVSSSS
-801 VVIGNTEYAV
+801 VVVKGKEYAV

-834 PEDDDIITYMLV
+834 PEDDDVITYMLV
-846 DGDEILMMVVDNTAE
+846 DDDEILMMVIDNTAE
-861 EKPETPENIT
+861 ETPATPDNVT
-871 VTVANGKITLT
+871 VTVKDDKITLT
-882 YTGETAPSVD
+882 YTKEEPGVTD
-892 EQATAVVEKLTA
+892 QANAVVAKLTA

-911 VPASEEGLS
+911 VTVAGGKVTGVS
-920 ANGITAKK
+920 AKMG
-928 DVITYTFTYELKAA
+928 VVSYTFTYEMVKAA
-942 EATE
+942 E